1 MSKSF
6 RVSPLASAITQL
18 FGRSTLA
25 EGKVS
30 SSSSHMAPSLLSLA
44 VAGGMAFAS
53 PNVVAAT
60 ADTQELNEQ
69 SAVVQQADS
78 QSGQRSEFD
87 LDAFLRSAK
96 RFNQGSRLLKQAK
109 GQLASISPSQSPQS
123 QFVGGAK
130 AAGKANAASDP
141 YCDTVRSVCIYT
153 GMYLFCNS
161 DADCSSDTAPTAS
174 NVTFSGTLQV
184 GQTLTGSYTYY
195 DANGDTQ
202 SGTTFKWYASNT
214 SGGSGKTAI
223 SGATS
228 QTFTLTASQVGKF
241 ISFEV
246 TPQNSKA
253 TGSAVSSAI
262 NSTAVTAPDSAPTA
276 SNVSFSGTLA
286 VGQVLTGSY
295 SYSDSDGDTES
306 GTTFKWYASDT
317 SGGSNKAA
325 ISGATSQTFTLTAS
339 QVGKF
344 ISFEVTPK
352 NSKATGSAVSS
363 ATNSTAVTAPD
374 SAPTASNVSFSG
386 TLAVGQVLTG
396 SYSYSDSDGDTESG
410 TTFKWYASD
419 TSGGSNKAA
428 ISGATSQTFTLTSS
442 QEGKFISFEVTPKNA
457 NATGSAVESSIN
469 STAVNSKPVVDLQGS
484 GGNDTTASF
493 SEGSGGVNIAPSAS
507 VTDADGDTITSITIS
522 LSNSQGDTD
531 EGIYIPGSAIDTLK
545 GTSGAADVNGS
556 LETTIS
562 SLSATTS
569 AVATFLQSVKYDN
582 KASTP
587 NTTARTITVVVS
599 DGTNNSVSR
608 TSTISVSNV
617 TAASSSAAGFN
628 TTNGT
633 NLSPAISFGDDDE
646 TLTISNS
653 AHAAGST
660 ADGGAG
666 TDTLVVTTGTDLS
679 TLTSLT
685 NFETLTPDN
694 DGSLTL
700 TEAQHES
707 FTTINGTGTN
717 QFTISSADGDG
728 VLSGD
733 ADIETYVLNAPLT
746 FTLGDAA
753 QNVTGGSSAITVKTG
768 AVIASGTLTGST
780 NSDTLELANG
790 ANIAGATV
798 SAFETLSLDSGAS
811 VTITEAQHDSFSAI
825 SGAGT
830 EQITISAATDG
841 FTAASSIE
849 TYVLGA
855 ANSVTLSSG
864 SQNITGSSG
873 NDTIVAGSL
882 TLTGALNPAS
892 GIDTLSLSS
901 GADISGATIVNFEN
915 LTLADNASV
924 TMKANQPSKFGGTI
938 TAAGSETIS
947 ITGDGNFTTLA
958 NVESFVVG
966 DETTNTRT
974 ITLATGGAS
983 VSATSGTD
991 AITFD
996 AGSLTLTGTLSGE
1009 SSVADTLSL
1018 SNGANIAGGTL
1029 NSVNNLTLA
1038 SGASVTMTAAQH
1050 QAFSGTVTA
1059 TGSET
1064 ISITGDGG
1072 ITTLFDV
1079 ENYSLGD
1086 ASSNTRTVT
1095 ISNATTSVTA
1105 DSSTDAVTFNVQGS
1119 GYSGTLTG
1127 DSGVGDTVL
1136 ASTGA
1141 DLSAGSFLNIGTLSL
1156 ASGATV
1162 AIDAANVSDF
1172 STAISG
1178 SSGSET
1184 LKLMDGGT
1192 FDFSTTS
1199 VSEIENLAIGTN
1211 NNFTITLT
1219 DNFDSNGNPVTVTNA
1234 SGSAV
1239 VGNIS
1244 LNASA
1249 LSGDALVIS
1258 ATDFNGTD
1266 TFVGGSAA
1274 DTIRPGGGT
1283 DTMTGN
1289 AGNDNFVGSESNLS
1303 GDTITDLSVGDTITL
1318 TGVTGLS
1325 KSNVRFSGS
1334 SILQIDTNST
1344 DFSSVE
1350 VAISLSN
1357 SPASSLD
1364 FTVAD
1369 SGSDTLIT
1377 FITPN
1382 DAPTFSGLNGGNTF
1396 TENGSAV
1403 AIDDNATV
1411 ADTELDALNSG
1422 LGNYND
1428 ATLTIARNGGA
1439 NSQDIFTNGGLLGAL
1454 AQGSSFT
1461 YNDTTVGTVTTNSN
1475 GTLVLRFNSNA
1486 TSAIVDSVLQ
1496 AIFYQNS
1503 SEDPAASVT
1512 LDFTFN
1518 DGTANSTGTN
1528 QAVVNI
1534 TAQNDAPT
1542 DISLSAT
1549 SVNQSATGS
1558 AATVATA
1565 STTDVDSADSHTYS
1579 LVAASSSANGTCS
1592 ASTGNDSFQFT
1603 GSTLQSKTALTPGSY
1618 SICVQSDDGTTT
1630 FQESFTIT
1638 VVDNVAPDAP
1648 STPDLDAASD
1658 TGASN
1663 TDNITNDTTP
1673 TFSGTAESG
1682 STVTLYS
1689 DQVGG
1694 GATSIG
1700 STTATDGNWQITTDA
1715 LAAGVTHA
1723 ITAKATDSANNVSS
1737 SSSALS
1743 VTIDTTAPSAPS
1755 TPDLAASS
1763 DTGTSNTDNLTNDTT
1778 PTFAGTGTTGDTVT
1792 LVSNV
1797 DGTIG
1802 SAVVSGGVWSITASS
1817 ALTAG
1822 DHTITARAT
1831 DTAGNTADSASLA
1844 ITVDTVSPSIG
1855 ISSDKSALKVGETAT
1870 LTFTLSESSSDFTA
1884 DDITVTGGS
1893 LSGFTGSGTSYTAT
1907 FTPSADTT
1915 STAAINV
1922 AANTFT
1928 DAAGNGNTA
1937 ATQLSISVD
1946 TQTPTG
1952 HSVVFGDTLYSNA
1965 EKTAASFGF
1974 SNAESGASYSYTI
1987 SSSNGGSSVT
1997 GTGTVTSASETVS
2010 GIDLSNLNDGTLTLS
2025 VIVTDSAGNSA
2036 SAVTASSTLDTAAP
2050 TVTISDDTTGTATG
2064 EVLYTFTFNESVT
2077 GFTADDITVSGGTK
2091 GTFTAVSGT
2100 VYTLV
2105 VTPTANSTSNLTV
2118 DVAASVATDTAGNPN
2133 SAATQSVQVVD
2144 TALPSIGISSDKS
2157 ALKVGETA
2165 TLTFTLS
2172 ESSSDFTADDITVTG
2187 GSLSGFTGSGTS
2199 YTATF
2204 TPSADTTS
2212 TAAINVAAN
2221 TFTDAAGNGNTA
2233 ATQLSISV
2241 DTQTPTGHSVVFG
2254 DTLYSNAEKTA
2265 ASFGFS
2271 NAESGASYSYT
2282 ISSSNGGSNVT
2293 GTGTVTSA
2301 SETVSGID
2309 LSNLNDGTLTLSVI
2323 VTDSAG
2329 NSASAV
2335 TASSTLDTAAPTVT
2349 ISDDTTG
2356 TATGE
2361 VLYTFT
2367 FNESVTG
2374 FTADDITVSGGTKGT
2389 FTAVSGTVYTLVVTP
2404 TANSTSNLTV
2414 DVAANV
2420 ATDTAGNPNSA
2431 ATQSV
2436 QVVDTALP
2444 SIGISSDKSALRV
2457 GETATLTFTL
2467 SESSSDFTADDITVT
2482 GGSLS
2487 GFTGSGTSY
2496 TATFTPSADTTSTA
2510 AINVAANTF
2519 TDAAGNGN
2527 TAATQL
2533 SISVDTQTPTGHS
2546 VTFGD
2551 TLYSNAEK
2559 TAASFGFSNAE
2570 VEASYSYTISSSN
2583 GGSNVTGTGTVT
2595 SASQTVSGIDLSN
2608 LNDGTLTLSVIV
2620 TDSAGNSAS
2629 AVTASSTL
2637 DTAAPTVTISDDTT
2651 GTATGDV
2658 LYTFTFNESVTG
2670 FTKDDITVS
2679 GGTKGTFT
2687 AVSGTVYTLVVTP
2700 TANSTS
2706 NLTVEVAANVATD
2719 TAGNPNS
2726 AATQSV
2732 QVVDTALPSIGISSD
2747 KSALK
2752 VGETA
2757 TLTFTLSESSSDFTA
2772 DDITV
2777 TGGSLSG
2784 FTGSGTSYTA
2794 TFTPSADTTSTAAI
2808 NVAANTFTD
2817 AAGNG
2822 NTAATQQSISVDT
2835 QTPSGHSVALNDT
2848 TYNASEA
2855 SSASFTFSGAE
2866 SGSAFNYVLSSNG
2879 GGTDVTGS
2887 GSISTADQLVSI
2899 GDISSLNDGTLNLSV
2914 TVTDDAGNAAAPVLA
2929 SATLDTTQ
2937 PTVSINSDKSTLKAG
2952 ETASITFTLSESSSD
2967 FAQSDITVTGGSLSN
2982 FAGSGS
2988 SYTATFTPDVDSNSA
3003 ATINVAADVFT
3014 DAAGNSNT
3022 AASQLSMSVDSL
3034 VPSVTISSDKSA
3046 LKAGETA
3053 TITFTLSEASTDFT
3067 ESDITVSGGSLSGFA
3082 GSGSSYTATFTPA
3095 DESTASGTIDVATG
3109 TFTDASGN
3117 SNSAATPISISV
3129 DTVLPTVTI
3138 TSTSDALKAD
3148 ETATLTFTL
3157 SESATDFAEADVTVA
3172 GGTLSNFAGSGSSYT
3187 ATFTPAEEST
3197 EDATIDVAAEKF
3209 SDAAGNLNTAATQ
3222 LLISVDTAI
3231 PTGHSISID
3240 QESINKTNEQAM
3252 SFTFAA
3258 AEVNAMFTY
3267 SVSDGT
3273 TTIDGASQTITSE
3286 TMQVTGIDVT
3296 SLQEGTL
3303 TVSVVVTDAAG
3314 NASDAVTDTVTKRY
3328 DVAPTVV
3335 DDSFSTEED
3344 TAKQF
3349 DLLANDSDI
3358 NDDMVASSATVKT
3371 PPSKGQVSIS
3381 NGVVTYTPNSNETGT
3396 DTFTYTV
3403 KDALLQE
3410 SQEATVTVT
3419 ISAINDA
3426 PVAKALTI
3434 TTDEDTASAAISV
3447 RSQTTDVEDG
3457 IPTGDLALVSLP
3469 QKGQVTIDQTAG
3481 TFVYTPNANENGSD
3495 SFTYTIADSEGSVSL
3510 AATVSVNIGSV
3521 NDAPVASADTLTFDE
3536 DVTSTLDVLSNDSDI
3551 EDGSFTASSITLQ
3564 DLGQGEGVYS
3574 FATVS
3579 VNADGTLNIV
3589 PAANVNGQHSFTYT
3603 LTDSS
3608 QAVSASATVTLN
3620 ITPVNDAPVAVD
3632 NSAQLLEEGS
3642 FEVNVLGNDSDVDT
3656 GDSFDLTSV
3665 KVVDEPAHGRVSVTA
3680 SGAIVYSPEENYFG
3694 EDSFTYTVADAAGAV
3709 SNVAT
3714 VTMTVTPV
3722 NDAPMAQ
3729 AQSQTLDEDK
3739 SLVITLVGSDID
3751 NDDDTLQ
3758 YVITEPVSHGVL
3770 EQLTNNSWRYTPEA
3784 DFNGSDFFLFKVND
3798 GELDSTEVRVDLT
3811 VNAVNDTPTATDVS
3825 ATGEEETPLTI
3836 TLNGSD
3842 VESSSLSYHVAT
3854 APVNGSVTITG
3865 NQAVYTG
3872 NSNFFGQDSFTYRVS
3887 DGELTSEA
3895 ALVTITLSNVND
3907 APVISG
3913 SPSTQVDEDS
3923 AYQFVP
3929 QASDNDPADT
3939 LTYSIAN
3946 KPSWATFDT
3955 ATGALSGTPSNSDV
3969 GTHAGIVISVSDGR
3983 VSASLPAFAIT
3994 VNNVNDA
4001 PVISGSPA
4009 TQVNEDSAYL
4019 FTPQVSDVDNQAFTF
4034 SITNKP
4040 AWASFDAA
4048 TGTLSG
4054 TPSNDYVG
4062 TYAGIVITVSD
4073 GSATA
4078 TLNTFSIVVNNV
4090 NDAPSI
4096 SGTPA
4101 LTVNED
4107 SAYRF
4112 APQAGDVDSSS
4123 LSFSISN
4130 KPTWASFNTATGVL
4144 SGTPTNEHV
4153 GTTEN
4158 IVITVSDGE
4167 LSTSLAAFN
4176 LTVINVNDAPVAVND
4191 SFVFTE
4197 SNDGIYLLDVLSND
4211 SDVDQDTLQ
4220 LDWVKAT
4227 SGSATMVG
4235 SQIQLVTTA
4244 IGTVTVQYGVKDG
4257 NGGKATAKATV
4268 TINSAKLDAPTITA
4282 PADVEVNATSLFT
4295 KVALG
4300 TAIAEDSTGK
4310 PLPVSLVDNNTFFR
4324 PGANTVYW
4332 RTQDSQGNVA
4342 EASQTVIVHPLI
4354 SISKDA
4360 QTTEGT
4366 NHSVSV
4372 YLNGPA
4378 PSYPVVVPY
4387 TVSGST
4393 DSSDHTLAS
4402 GEVVITSGTEGKL
4415 SFAILNDGQSESAET
4430 LVIDLDNTLNLGSK
4444 RRYTL
4449 TIFEENV
4456 APKVS
4461 VNVSQAGEQRSKIE
4475 NGTELVTIT
4484 SSVTDANASDTH
4496 TFAWSSSNDALNQA
4510 IVGQT
4515 DSDTLTFSPQTLS
4528 SAIYTLQ
4535 LTVTDNGTPPLS
4547 VTHDVYLEVVEA
4559 LAVLGSEDSDG
4570 DLIPDDQEGHSDSDG
4585 DGIPDYLDAISDC
4598 NVIQQTVAENDSF
4611 LIEGQPGVCLRKGV
4625 TIVENQTG
4633 GARLLDNEL
4642 TVDNEADNIG
4652 GIFDFVAT
4660 NLPQPGQSYQLVMPQ
4675 RLPVPANAV
4684 YRKFRADVG
4693 WVDFVEDADNSIA
4706 STSGEAGYCPPPGDS
4721 AWTLGLTEGH
4731 WCVQLTVQDGGPNDD
4746 DGMANGSVVD
4756 PGGVAA
4762 RASSNALPQA
4772 SDDTA
4777 VVTRNGSVV
4786 IDVLSNDTDADGDS
4800 LTLSSA
4806 SVDIG
4811 SVSVVNNQLSYTT
4824 QSQFFGVA
4832 TITYSVTDGNGGTG
4846 TAKVTVNVLNNQ
4858 NPRAEDDVVETNDR
4872 TPVTINVLSNDSDV
4886 DNDALTLVSIQA
4898 QHGQVVKNAD
4908 QTVTYTPSLGFEGT
4922 DVLTYVIQ
4930 DSQGLQDTGQ
4940 VTVTVKL
4947 VQDVDVSNSS
4957 GGPLGGMALMLLTL
4971 AGALRRVGKKGW
4983 LALLAALSF
4992 NSQAAWYLD
5001 AQMGVSHA
5009 DERSAVS
5016 MADVVSTD
5024 ENGFYRSIGLGYQL
5038 DEKWSAMLRYVD
5050 MGEGSATLRGA
5061 TTSPQEYHQS
5071 VASVSPILAS
5081 GVGLEVGYQFWQ
5093 SDAWHAKA
5101 NLGGLFWN
5109 ADIEST
5115 YQGSTIKTDIDG
5127 FNGYVGAEVGY
5138 ALSEKW
5144 GLGLQASRYFL
5155 RENDVDTIA
5164 IQLTYRWAQ

>member
-1 MSKSF
+1 
-6 RVSPLASAITQL
+6 
-18 FGRSTLA
+18 
-25 EGKVS
+25 
-30 SSSSHMAPSLLSLA
+30 
-44 VAGGMAFAS
+44 
-53 PNVVAAT
+53 
-60 ADTQELNEQ
+60 
-69 SAVVQQADS
+69 
-78 QSGQRSEFD
+78 
-87 LDAFLRSAK
+87 
-96 RFNQGSRLLKQAK
+96 
-109 GQLASISPSQSPQS
+109 
-123 QFVGGAK
+123 
-130 AAGKANAASDP
+130 
-141 YCDTVRSVCIYT
+141 
-153 GMYLFCNS
+153 
-161 DADCSSDTAPTAS
+161 
-174 NVTFSGTLQV
+174 
-184 GQTLTGSYTYY
+184 
-195 DANGDTQ
+195 
-202 SGTTFKWYASNT
+202 
-214 SGGSGKTAI
+214 
-223 SGATS
+223 
-228 QTFTLTASQVGKF
+228 
-241 ISFEV
+241 
-246 TPQNSKA
+246 
-253 TGSAVSSAI
+253 
-262 NSTAVTAPDSAPTA
+262 
-276 SNVSFSGTLA
+276 
-286 VGQVLTGSY
+286 
-295 SYSDSDGDTES
+295 
-306 GTTFKWYASDT
+306 
-317 SGGSNKAA
+317 
-325 ISGATSQTFTLTAS
+325 
-339 QVGKF
+339 
-344 ISFEVTPK
+344 
-352 NSKATGSAVSS
+352 
-363 ATNSTAVTAPD
+363 
-374 SAPTASNVSFSG
+374 
-386 TLAVGQVLTG
+386 
-396 SYSYSDSDGDTESG
+396 
-410 TTFKWYASD
+410 
-419 TSGGSNKAA
+419 
-428 ISGATSQTFTLTSS
+428 
-442 QEGKFISFEVTPKNA
+442 
-457 NATGSAVESSIN
+457 
-469 STAVNSKPVVDLQGS
+469 
-484 GGNDTTASF
+484 
-493 SEGSGGVNIAPSAS
+493 
-507 VTDADGDTITSITIS
+507 
-522 LSNSQGDTD
+522 
-531 EGIYIPGSAIDTLK
+531 
-545 GTSGAADVNGS
+545 
-556 LETTIS
+556 
-562 SLSATTS
+562 
-569 AVATFLQSVKYDN
+569 
-582 KASTP
+582 
-587 NTTARTITVVVS
+587 
-599 DGTNNSVSR
+599 
-608 TSTISVSNV
+608 
-617 TAASSSAAGFN
+617 
-628 TTNGT
+628 
-633 NLSPAISFGDDDE
+633 
-646 TLTISNS
+646 
-653 AHAAGST
+653 
-660 ADGGAG
+660 
-666 TDTLVVTTGTDLS
+666 
-679 TLTSLT
+679 
-685 NFETLTPDN
+685 
-694 DGSLTL
+694 
-700 TEAQHES
+700 
-707 FTTINGTGTN
+707 
-717 QFTISSADGDG
+717 
-728 VLSGD
+728 
-733 ADIETYVLNAPLT
+733 
-746 FTLGDAA
+746 
-753 QNVTGGSSAITVKTG
+753 
-768 AVIASGTLTGST
+768 
-780 NSDTLELANG
+780 
-790 ANIAGATV
+790 
-798 SAFETLSLDSGAS
+798 
-811 VTITEAQHDSFSAI
+811 
-825 SGAGT
+825 
-830 EQITISAATDG
+830 
-841 FTAASSIE
+841 
-849 TYVLGA
+849 
-855 ANSVTLSSG
+855 
-864 SQNITGSSG
+864 
-873 NDTIVAGSL
+873 
-882 TLTGALNPAS
+882 
-892 GIDTLSLSS
+892 
-901 GADISGATIVNFEN
+901 
-915 LTLADNASV
+915 
-924 TMKANQPSKFGGTI
+924 
-938 TAAGSETIS
+938 
-947 ITGDGNFTTLA
+947 
-958 NVESFVVG
+958 
-966 DETTNTRT
+966 
-974 ITLATGGAS
+974 
-983 VSATSGTD
+983 
-991 AITFD
+991 
-996 AGSLTLTGTLSGE
+996 
-1009 SSVADTLSL
+1009 
-1018 SNGANIAGGTL
+1018 
-1029 NSVNNLTLA
+1029 
-1038 SGASVTMTAAQH
+1038 
-1050 QAFSGTVTA
+1050 
-1059 TGSET
+1059 
-1064 ISITGDGG
+1064 
-1072 ITTLFDV
+1072 
-1079 ENYSLGD
+1079 
-1086 ASSNTRTVT
+1086 
-1095 ISNATTSVTA
+1095 
-1105 DSSTDAVTFNVQGS
+1105 
-1119 GYSGTLTG
+1119 
-1127 DSGVGDTVL
+1127 
-1136 ASTGA
+1136 
-1141 DLSAGSFLNIGTLSL
+1141 
-1156 ASGATV
+1156 
-1162 AIDAANVSDF
+1162 
-1172 STAISG
+1172 
-1178 SSGSET
+1178 
-1184 LKLMDGGT
+1184 
-1192 FDFSTTS
+1192 
-1199 VSEIENLAIGTN
+1199 
-1211 NNFTITLT
+1211 
-1219 DNFDSNGNPVTVTNA
+1219 
-1234 SGSAV
+1234 
-1239 VGNIS
+1239 
-1244 LNASA
+1244 
-1249 LSGDALVIS
+1249 
-1258 ATDFNGTD
+1258 
-1266 TFVGGSAA
+1266 
-1274 DTIRPGGGT
+1274 
-1283 DTMTGN
+1283 
-1289 AGNDNFVGSESNLS
+1289 
-1303 GDTITDLSVGDTITL
+1303 
-1318 TGVTGLS
+1318 
-1325 KSNVRFSGS
+1325 
-1334 SILQIDTNST
+1334 
-1344 DFSSVE
+1344 
-1350 VAISLSN
+1350 
-1357 SPASSLD
+1357 
-1364 FTVAD
+1364 
-1369 SGSDTLIT
+1369 
-1377 FITPN
+1377 
-1382 DAPTFSGLNGGNTF
+1382 
-1396 TENGSAV
+1396 
-1403 AIDDNATV
+1403 
-1411 ADTELDALNSG
+1411 
-1422 LGNYND
+1422 
-1428 ATLTIARNGGA
+1428 
-1439 NSQDIFTNGGLLGAL
+1439 
-1454 AQGSSFT
+1454 
-1461 YNDTTVGTVTTNSN
+1461 
-1475 GTLVLRFNSNA
+1475 
-1486 TSAIVDSVLQ
+1486 
-1496 AIFYQNS
+1496 
-1503 SEDPAASVT
+1503 
-1512 LDFTFN
+1512 
-1518 DGTANSTGTN
+1518 
-1528 QAVVNI
+1528 
-1534 TAQNDAPT
+1534 
-1542 DISLSAT
+1542 
-1549 SVNQSATGS
+1549 
-1558 AATVATA
+1558 
-1565 STTDVDSADSHTYS
+1565 
-1579 LVAASSSANGTCS
+1579 
-1592 ASTGNDSFQFT
+1592 
-1603 GSTLQSKTALTPGSY
+1603 
-1618 SICVQSDDGTTT
+1618 
-1630 FQESFTIT
+1630 
-1638 VVDNVAPDAP
+1638 
-1648 STPDLDAASD
+1648 
-1658 TGASN
+1658 
-1663 TDNITNDTTP
+1663 
-1673 TFSGTAESG
+1673 
-1682 STVTLYS
+1682 
-1689 DQVGG
+1689 
-1694 GATSIG
+1694 
-1700 STTATDGNWQITTDA
+1700 
-1715 LAAGVTHA
+1715 
-1723 ITAKATDSANNVSS
+1723 
-1737 SSSALS
+1737 
-1743 VTIDTTAPSAPS
+1743 
-1755 TPDLAASS
+1755 
-1763 DTGTSNTDNLTNDTT
+1763 
-1778 PTFAGTGTTGDTVT
+1778 
-1792 LVSNV
+1792 
-1797 DGTIG
+1797 
-1802 SAVVSGGVWSITASS
+1802 
-1817 ALTAG
+1817 
-1822 DHTITARAT
+1822 
-1831 DTAGNTADSASLA
+1831 
-1844 ITVDTVSPSIG
+1844 
-1855 ISSDKSALKVGETAT
+1855 
-1870 LTFTLSESSSDFTA
+1870 
-1884 DDITVTGGS
+1884 
-1893 LSGFTGSGTSYTAT
+1893 
-1907 FTPSADTT
+1907 
-1915 STAAINV
+1915 
-1922 AANTFT
+1922 
-1928 DAAGNGNTA
+1928 
-1937 ATQLSISVD
+1937 
-1946 TQTPTG
+1946 
-1952 HSVVFGDTLYSNA
+1952 
-1965 EKTAASFGF
+1965 
-1974 SNAESGASYSYTI
+1974 
-1987 SSSNGGSSVT
+1987 VT
-1997 GTGTVTSASETVS
+1997 GTGTVTSASE
-2010 GIDLSNLNDGTLTLS
+2010 
-2025 VIVTDSAGNSA
+2025 
-2036 SAVTASSTLDTAAP
+2036 
-2050 TVTISDDTTGTATG
+2050 
-2064 EVLYTFTFNESVT
+2064 
-2077 GFTADDITVSGGTK
+2077 
-2091 GTFTAVSGT
+2091 
-2100 VYTLV
+2100 
-2105 VTPTANSTSNLTV
+2105 
-2118 DVAASVATDTAGNPN
+2118 
-2133 SAATQSVQVVD
+2133 
-2144 TALPSIGISSDKS
+2144 
-2157 ALKVGETA
+2157 
-2165 TLTFTLS
+2165 
-2172 ESSSDFTADDITVTG
+2172 
-2187 GSLSGFTGSGTS
+2187 
-2199 YTATF
+2199 
-2204 TPSADTTS
+2204 
-2212 TAAINVAAN
+2212 
-2221 TFTDAAGNGNTA
+2221 
-2233 ATQLSISV
+2233 
-2241 DTQTPTGHSVVFG
+2241 
-2254 DTLYSNAEKTA
+2254 
-2265 ASFGFS
+2265 
-2271 NAESGASYSYT
+2271 
-2282 ISSSNGGSNVT
+2282 
-2293 GTGTVTSA
+2293 
-2301 SETVSGID
+2301 
-2309 LSNLNDGTLTLSVI
+2309 
-2323 VTDSAG
+2323 
-2329 NSASAV
+2329 
-2335 TASSTLDTAAPTVT
+2335 
-2349 ISDDTTG
+2349 
-2356 TATGE
+2356 
-2361 VLYTFT
+2361 
-2367 FNESVTG
+2367 
-2374 FTADDITVSGGTKGT
+2374 
-2389 FTAVSGTVYTLVVTP
+2389 
-2404 TANSTSNLTV
+2404 
-2414 DVAANV
+2414 
-2420 ATDTAGNPNSA
+2420 
-2431 ATQSV
+2431 
-2436 QVVDTALP
+2436 
-2444 SIGISSDKSALRV
+2444 
-2457 GETATLTFTL
+2457 
-2467 SESSSDFTADDITVT
+2467 
-2482 GGSLS
+2482 
-2487 GFTGSGTSY
+2487 
-2496 TATFTPSADTTSTA
+2496 
-2510 AINVAANTF
+2510 
-2519 TDAAGNGN
+2519 
-2527 TAATQL
+2527 
-2533 SISVDTQTPTGHS
+2533 
-2546 VTFGD
+2546 
-2551 TLYSNAEK
+2551 
-2559 TAASFGFSNAE
+2559 
-2570 VEASYSYTISSSN
+2570 
-2583 GGSNVTGTGTVT
+2583 
-2595 SASQTVSGIDLSN
+2595 TVSGIDLSN

>member
-1 MSKSF
+1 MDTEHNSAVIFRHSKLQTHIKAALLCSAAIQLP
-6 RVSPLASAITQL
+6 VAVAS
-18 FGRSTLA
+18 STLA
-25 EGKVS
+25 NAE
-30 SSSSHMAPSLLSLA
+30 ALQ
-44 VAGGMAFAS
+44 GG
-53 PNVVAAT
+53 AAHT
-60 ADTQELNEQ
+60 T
-69 SAVVQQADS
+69 VHQQALEYV
-78 QSGQRSEFD
+78 Q
-87 LDAFLRSAK
+87 
-96 RFNQGSRLLKQAK
+96 SRL
-109 GQLASISPSQSPQS
+109 
-123 QFVGGAK
+123 
-130 AAGKANAASDP
+130 
-141 YCDTVRSVCIYT
+141 T
-153 GMYLFCNS
+153 
-161 DADCSSDTAPTAS
+161 
-174 NVTFSGTLQV
+174 
-184 GQTLTGSYTYY
+184 
-195 DANGDTQ
+195 
-202 SGTTFKWYASNT
+202 
-214 SGGSGKTAI
+214 
-223 SGATS
+223 
-228 QTFTLTASQVGKF
+228 
-241 ISFEV
+241 
-246 TPQNSKA
+246 SKA
-253 TGSAVSSAI
+253 ITVTRDPNWGRLEFLQCTGAPECSAFDDDQYWCEELDTLCSWDPGTPTNNPPSFNSSA
-262 NSTAVTAPDSAPTA
+262 S
-276 SNVSFSGTLA
+276 
-286 VGQVLTGSY
+286 
-295 SYSDSDGDTES
+295 
-306 GTTFKWYASDT
+306 
-317 SGGSNKAA
+317 
-325 ISGATSQTFTLTAS
+325 
-339 QVGKF
+339 
-344 ISFEVTPK
+344 
-352 NSKATGSAVSS
+352 
-363 ATNSTAVTAPD
+363 
-374 SAPTASNVSFSG
+374 
-386 TLAVGQVLTG
+386 
-396 SYSYSDSDGDTESG
+396 
-410 TTFKWYASD
+410 
-419 TSGGSNKAA
+419 
-428 ISGATSQTFTLTSS
+428 
-442 QEGKFISFEVTPKNA
+442 
-457 NATGSAVESSIN
+457 
-469 STAVNSKPVVDLQGS
+469 
-484 GGNDTTASF
+484 
-493 SEGSGGVNIAPSAS
+493 
-507 VTDADGDTITSITIS
+507 
-522 LSNSQGDTD
+522 
-531 EGIYIPGSAIDTLK
+531 
-545 GTSGAADVNGS
+545 
-556 LETTIS
+556 
-562 SLSATTS
+562 
-569 AVATFLQSVKYDN
+569 
-582 KASTP
+582 
-587 NTTARTITVVVS
+587 
-599 DGTNNSVSR
+599 
-608 TSTISVSNV
+608 
-617 TAASSSAAGFN
+617 
-628 TTNGT
+628 
-633 NLSPAISFGDDDE
+633 
-646 TLTISNS
+646 
-653 AHAAGST
+653 
-660 ADGGAG
+660 
-666 TDTLVVTTGTDLS
+666 
-679 TLTSLT
+679 T
-685 NFETLTPDN
+685 NFAE
-694 DGSLTL
+694 
-700 TEAQHES
+700 
-707 FTTINGTGTN
+707 NGTGTVLDVN
-717 QFTISSADGDG
+717 ADNGDG
-728 VLSGD
+728 
-733 ADIETYVLNAPLT
+733 
-746 FTLGDAA
+746 
-753 QNVTGGSSAITVKTG
+753 GS
-768 AVIASGTLTGST
+768 
-780 NSDTLELANG
+780 N
-790 ANIAGATV
+790 
-798 SAFETLSLDSGAS
+798 DSG
-811 VTITEAQHDSFSAI
+811 IT
-825 SGAGT
+825 
-830 EQITISAATDG
+830 
-841 FTAASSIE
+841 
-849 TYVLGA
+849 Y
-855 ANSVTLSSG
+855 
-864 SQNITGSSG
+864 
-873 NDTIVAGSL
+873 SL
-882 TLTGALNPAS
+882 
-892 GIDTLSLSS
+892 
-901 GADISGATIVNFEN
+901 
-915 LTLADNASV
+915 
-924 TMKANQPSKFGGTI
+924 
-938 TAAGSETIS
+938 
-947 ITGDGNFTTLA
+947 
-958 NVESFVVG
+958 
-966 DETTNTRT
+966 
-974 ITLATGGAS
+974 
-983 VSATSGTD
+983 SGTD
-991 AITFD
+991 ASQFNINSSSGVITFKTAPD
-996 AGSLTLTGTLSGE
+996 YENPGDSG
-1009 SSVADTLSL
+1009 
-1018 SNGANIAGGTL
+1018 G
-1029 NSVNNLTLA
+1029 NNVYNL
-1038 SGASVTMTAAQH
+1038 
-1050 QAFSGTVTA
+1050 TVTA
-1059 TGSET
+1059 N
-1064 ISITGDGG
+1064 DGG
-1072 ITTLFDV
+1072 
-1079 ENYSLGD
+1079 
-1086 ASSNTRTVT
+1086 SSNNT
-1095 ISNATTSVTA
+1095 AT
-1105 DSSTDAVTFNVQGS
+1105 Q
-1119 GYSGTLTG
+1119 
-1127 DSGVGDTVL
+1127 
-1136 ASTGA
+1136 
-1141 DLSAGSFLNIGTLSL
+1141 NI
-1156 ASGATV
+1156 
-1162 AIDAANVSDF
+1162 
-1172 STAISG
+1172 
-1178 SSGSET
+1178 
-1184 LKLMDGGT
+1184 
-1192 FDFSTTS
+1192 
-1199 VSEIENLAIGTN
+1199 
-1211 NNFTITLT
+1211 TIT
-1219 DNFDSNGNPVTVTNA
+1219 V
-1234 SGSAV
+1234 
-1239 VGNIS
+1239 
-1244 LNASA
+1244 
-1249 LSGDALVIS
+1249 
-1258 ATDFNGTD
+1258 
-1266 TFVGGSAA
+1266 
-1274 DTIRPGGGT
+1274 
-1283 DTMTGN
+1283 
-1289 AGNDNFVGSESNLS
+1289 
-1303 GDTITDLSVGDTITL
+1303 
-1318 TGVTGLS
+1318 
-1325 KSNVRFSGS
+1325 
-1334 SILQIDTNST
+1334 
-1344 DFSSVE
+1344 
-1350 VAISLSN
+1350 
-1357 SPASSLD
+1357 
-1364 FTVAD
+1364 
-1369 SGSDTLIT
+1369 
-1377 FITPN
+1377 
-1382 DAPTFSGLNGGNTF
+1382 
-1396 TENGSAV
+1396 
-1403 AIDDNATV
+1403 
-1411 ADTELDALNSG
+1411 
-1422 LGNYND
+1422 
-1428 ATLTIARNGGA
+1428 
-1439 NSQDIFTNGGLLGAL
+1439 
-1454 AQGSSFT
+1454 
-1461 YNDTTVGTVTTNSN
+1461 
-1475 GTLVLRFNSNA
+1475 
-1486 TSAIVDSVLQ
+1486 
-1496 AIFYQNS
+1496 
-1503 SEDPAASVT
+1503 
-1512 LDFTFN
+1512 
-1518 DGTANSTGTN
+1518 
-1528 QAVVNI
+1528 
-1534 TAQNDAPT
+1534 
-1542 DISLSAT
+1542 
-1549 SVNQSATGS
+1549 
-1558 AATVATA
+1558 
-1565 STTDVDSADSHTYS
+1565 TDVDD
-1579 LVAASSSANGTCS
+1579 
-1592 ASTGNDSFQFT
+1592 
-1603 GSTLQSKTALTPGSY
+1603 TAPG
-1618 SICVQSDDGTTT
+1618 
-1630 FQESFTIT
+1630 
-1638 VVDNVAPDAP
+1638 AP
-1648 STPDLDAASD
+1648 STPDLDTASD

-1682 STVTLYS
+1682 ATVTLYS
-1689 DQVGG
+1689 DQVG
-1694 GATSIG
+1694 SG
-1700 STTATDGNWQITTDA
+1700 STVIGTGTATGGNWQITTDA
-1715 LAAGVTHA
+1715 LTAGVTHA
-1723 ITAKATDSANNVSS
+1723 ITAKATDSANNVSNS
-1737 SSSALS
+1737 SGWLS
-1743 VTIDTTAPSAPS
+1743 VTIDTTAPSTPS

-1763 DTGTSNTDNLTNDTT
+1763 DTGTSNTDNITNDTT
-1778 PTFAGTGTTGDTVT
+1778 PTFTGSGTTGDTVT

-1797 DGTIG
+1797 DGIIG

-1817 ALTAG
+1817 AMTVG
-1822 DHTITARAT
+1822 SHTITARAT

-1844 ITVDTVSPSIG
+1844 ITLDTSVPTPTITTPIEGDGRVNAAEDGDVLIAGTGAEPGNSVTVAITDNSNTDSRTVTADSSGDWTIDGSEFDVSAFNNGTLTVTATQSDAAGNTSSAASTTVTLDNSVPNAPSITTPIEGDGRVNAAEDGDVLIAGTGAEPGNSVTVVITDNSNTDSRTVTADSSGDWTIDSSEFDVSSFNNGTLMVTATQSDAAGNTSSAASTTVTLDNALPSAPSITTPIEGDGRVNAAEDGDVLIAGTGAEPGNSVTVVITDNSNTDNRTVTADSSGDWTIDSSEFDVSAFNNGTLTVTATQSDAAGNTSNAASTTITLDNALPSIG
-1855 ISSDKSALKVGETAT
+1855 ISSDKSALKAGETAT
-1870 LTFTLSESSSDFTA
+1870 LTFTLSESATDFAEA
-1884 DDITVTGGS
+1884 DVTVAGGT
-1893 LSGFTGSGTSYTAT
+1893 LSNFAGSGTSYTAT
-1907 FTPSADTT
+1907 FTPTADTT
-1915 STAAINV
+1915 STATINV

-1937 ATQLSISVD
+1937 ATQQSISVD
-1946 TQTPTG
+1946 TQTPSG

-1974 SNAESGASYSYTI
+1974 SNAEVGASYSYTI
-1987 SSSNGGSSVT
+1987 SSNNGGSSVT
-1997 GTGTVTSASETVS
+1997 GTGTVTSASGTIS

-2036 SAVTASSTLDTAAP
+2036 SAVSASSALDTAAP

-2064 EVLYTFTFNESVT
+2064 DVLYTFTFSESVT
-2077 GFTADDITVSGGTK
+2077 GFTKDDITVSGGTK
-2091 GTFTAVSGT
+2091 GTFT
-2100 VYTLV
+2100 
-2105 VTPTANSTSNLTV
+2105 
-2118 DVAASVATDTAGNPN
+2118 
-2133 SAATQSVQVVD
+2133 
-2144 TALPSIGISSDKS
+2144 
-2157 ALKVGETA
+2157 E
-2165 TLTFTLS
+2165 
-2172 ESSSDFTADDITVTG
+2172 
-2187 GSLSGFTGSGTS
+2187 
-2199 YTATF
+2199 
-2204 TPSADTTS
+2204 
-2212 TAAINVAAN
+2212 
-2221 TFTDAAGNGNTA
+2221 
-2233 ATQLSISV
+2233 
-2241 DTQTPTGHSVVFG
+2241 
-2254 DTLYSNAEKTA
+2254 
-2265 ASFGFS
+2265 
-2271 NAESGASYSYT
+2271 
-2282 ISSSNGGSNVT
+2282 
-2293 GTGTVTSA
+2293 
-2301 SETVSGID
+2301 
-2309 LSNLNDGTLTLSVI
+2309 
-2323 VTDSAG
+2323 
-2329 NSASAV
+2329 
-2335 TASSTLDTAAPTVT
+2335 
-2349 ISDDTTG
+2349 
-2356 TATGE
+2356 
-2361 VLYTFT
+2361 
-2367 FNESVTG
+2367 
-2374 FTADDITVSGGTKGT
+2374 
-2389 FTAVSGTVYTLVVTP
+2389 VSGTVYTLVVTP

-2444 SIGISSDKSALRV
+2444 SIGISSDKSAL
-2457 GETATLTFTL
+2457 
-2467 SESSSDFTADDITVT
+2467 
-2482 GGSLS
+2482 
-2487 GFTGSGTSY
+2487 
-2496 TATFTPSADTTSTA
+2496 
-2510 AINVAANTF
+2510 
-2519 TDAAGNGN
+2519 
-2527 TAATQL
+2527 
-2533 SISVDTQTPTGHS
+2533 
-2546 VTFGD
+2546 
-2551 TLYSNAEK
+2551 
-2559 TAASFGFSNAE
+2559 
-2570 VEASYSYTISSSN
+2570 
-2583 GGSNVTGTGTVT
+2583 
-2595 SASQTVSGIDLSN
+2595 
-2608 LNDGTLTLSVIV
+2608 
-2620 TDSAGNSAS
+2620 
-2629 AVTASSTL
+2629 
-2637 DTAAPTVTISDDTT
+2637 
-2651 GTATGDV
+2651 
-2658 LYTFTFNESVTG
+2658 
-2670 FTKDDITVS
+2670 
-2679 GGTKGTFT
+2679 
-2687 AVSGTVYTLVVTP
+2687 
-2700 TANSTS
+2700 
-2706 NLTVEVAANVATD
+2706 
-2719 TAGNPNS
+2719 
-2726 AATQSV
+2726 
-2732 QVVDTALPSIGISSD
+2732 
-2747 KSALK
+2747 
-2752 VGETA
+2752 
-2757 TLTFTLSESSSDFTA
+2757 
-2772 DDITV
+2772 
-2777 TGGSLSG
+2777 
-2784 FTGSGTSYTA
+2784 
-2794 TFTPSADTTSTAAI
+2794 
-2808 NVAANTFTD
+2808 
-2817 AAGNG
+2817 
-2822 NTAATQQSISVDT
+2822 
-2835 QTPSGHSVALNDT
+2835 
-2848 TYNASEA
+2848 
-2855 SSASFTFSGAE
+2855 
-2866 SGSAFNYVLSSNG
+2866 
-2879 GGTDVTGS
+2879 
-2887 GSISTADQLVSI
+2887 
-2899 GDISSLNDGTLNLSV
+2899 
-2914 TVTDDAGNAAAPVLA
+2914 
-2929 SATLDTTQ
+2929 
-2937 PTVSINSDKSTLKAG
+2937 KAG
-2952 ETASITFTLSESSSD
+2952 
-2967 FAQSDITVTGGSLSN
+2967 
-2982 FAGSGS
+2982 
-2988 SYTATFTPDVDSNSA
+2988 
-3003 ATINVAADVFT
+3003 
-3014 DAAGNSNT
+3014 
-3022 AASQLSMSVDSL
+3022 
-3034 VPSVTISSDKSA
+3034 
-3046 LKAGETA
+3046 
-3053 TITFTLSEASTDFT
+3053 
-3067 ESDITVSGGSLSGFA
+3067 
-3082 GSGSSYTATFTPA
+3082 
-3095 DESTASGTIDVATG
+3095 
-3109 TFTDASGN
+3109 
-3117 SNSAATPISISV
+3117 
-3129 DTVLPTVTI
+3129 
-3138 TSTSDALKAD
+3138 

-3172 GGTLSNFAGSGSSYT
+3172 GGTLSNFAGSGTSYT

-3222 LLISVDTAI
+3222 LLISVDTAL

-3434 TTDEDTASAAISV
+3434 TTDEDTASAALSV

-3521 NDAPVASADTLTFDE
+3521 NDAPVAAADTLTFDE

-3564 DLGQGEGVYS
+3564 DLGQGKGVYS

-3603 LTDSS
+3603 LTDSG

-3836 TLNGSD
+3836 TLKGSD
-3842 VESSSLSYHVAT
+3842 VESSSLSYQVAT

-3913 SPSTQVDEDS
+3913 SPATQVDEDS

-4019 FTPQVSDVDNQAFTF
+4019 FTPQVSDVDSQAFTF

-4054 TPSNDYVG
+4054 TPSNDDVG

-4300 TAIAEDSTGK
+4300 TAVAEDSTGK

-4342 EASQTVIVHPLI
+4342 EASQTVTVHPLI

-4366 NHSVSV
+4366 SHSVSV

-4402 GEVVITSGTEGKL
+4402 GEVVITSGTEGQL

-4510 IVGQT
+4510 IAGQT

-4598 NVIQQTVAENDSF
+4598 NVIQQTVTENNSF

-4721 AWTLGLTEGH
+4721 AWTPGLTEGH

-4786 IDVLSNDTDADGDS
+4786 IDVLTNDTDADGDS

-4811 SVSVVNNQLSYTT
+4811 SVNVVNNQLSYTT

-4832 TITYSVTDGNGGTG
+4832 TITYSVTDGKGGTG

-4858 NPRAEDDVVETNDR
+4858 NPRAADDVVETNDR

-4898 QHGQVVKNAD
+4898 QHGQVVKNTD
-4908 QTVTYTPSLGFEGT
+4908 QSVTYTPTLGFEGT

-4930 DSQGLQDTGQ
+4930 DSQGLQDTGK

-4971 AGALRRVGKKGW
+4971 AGVLRRVGKKGW

-5024 ENGFYRSIGLGYQL
+5024 DNGFYRSIGLGYQL

-5061 TTSPQEYHQS
+5061 TTSPQDYHQS

-5093 SDAWHAKA
+5093 RDAWHAKA

>member
-1 MSKSF
+1 MNRYLLNSITAAMIPLGWSTASAQSVGSYAYIGSNNRRAEMNYCANVQLPSQSAVTDLASLRTVDSQPEPSDIFTGTPNTSNISRLTVNPNELVLTRSGKVSELIIIDAAVPDKYLFYKSLKNNVEIKEINSQQDGLTQLKDILSNYNGLDALHIVSHAEDGIVYLGNSQITTQRLQEEVNVFSSLDHALKEGGDVLFYGCNLAQTQKGEALLDLISNNAHVDVAASNDFTGNQENNADWQLEITKGDVTTPTPFDALTLKDFTSVLAEETYVANNFNGSSTQLNSSDGHLIITARNGNNDPISVYVYADSIINQEFADSTGSITISANGTSINSFQLTKLYGTTYANNSVSCSVSATGYYDSGSKLSTSTSIVGDNSLSGKNVDVTSLSNLDLTKVKLQIDCAGGEAGYF
-6 RVSPLASAITQL
+6 GITQFSVDNKKTPSSNSAPTNINLNASAINQSATAPGADVGTLSTVDSDGGDSHSYALVSSGSSGNGSCSGNDGDNASFQIN
-18 FGRSTLA
+18 GSTLETSGSLNA
-25 EGKVS
+25 GSYKVCIQTNDNTTTFEKNFTIS
-30 SSSSHMAPSLLSLA
+30 VNDDVKPTITSVTIPN
-44 VAGGMAFAS
+44 S
-53 PNVVAAT
+53 PH
-60 ADTQELNEQ
+60 
-69 SAVVQQADS
+69 
-78 QSGQRSEFD
+78 
-87 LDAFLRSAK
+87 K
-96 RFNQGSRLLKQAK
+96 
-109 GQLASISPSQSPQS
+109 
-123 QFVGGAK
+123 VG
-130 AAGKANAASDP
+130 
-141 YCDTVRSVCIYT
+141 DTVTATITV
-153 GMYLFCNS
+153 
-161 DADCSSDTAPTAS
+161 SSDTDDYTTGS
-174 NVTFSGTLQV
+174 GGISGTINGYNLGSLTRTGNTTYTAQFTITDGGTDV
-184 GQTLTGSYTYY
+184 AAGSDIAVNLTLTDS
-195 DANGDTQ
+195 NG
-202 SGTTFKWYASNT
+202 NT
-214 SGGSGKTAI
+214 SDAFITAI
-223 SGATS
+223 SQASDAIYANKPTISLAADTNTINEDGGVS
-228 QTFTLTASQVGKF
+228 TLTASLA
-241 ISFEV
+241 
-246 TPQNSKA
+246 NSLNNQWPEDI
-253 TGSAVSSAI
+253 TVNLSYSGSATVTTDYTKSDSISISAGSSSGTAAVTGVADTLYDAASAETVIVDVSSVSVGTEDGIQQQTISITDAE
-262 NSTAVTAPDSAPTA
+262 AAPT
-276 SNVSFSGTLA
+276 VSLS
-286 VGQVLTGSY
+286 VGSSTVA
-295 SYSDSDGDTES
+295 E
-306 GTTFKWYASDT
+306 A
-317 SGGSNKAA
+317 GG
-325 ISGATSQTFTLTAS
+325 TAS
-339 QVGKF
+339 
-344 ISFEVTPK
+344 ITASLDHATYEDVT
-352 NSKATGSAVSS
+352 VSLGYSGS
-363 ATNSTAVTAPD
+363 ATNGAD
-374 SAPTASNVSFSG
+374 
-386 TLAVGQVLTG
+386 
-396 SYSYSDSDGDTESG
+396 
-410 TTFKWYASD
+410 YA
-419 TSGGSNKAA
+419 TP
-428 ISGATSQTFTLTSS
+428 SS
-442 QEGKFISFEVTPKNA
+442 
-457 NATGSAVESSIN
+457 
-469 STAVNSKPVVDLQGS
+469 
-484 GGNDTTASF
+484 
-493 SEGSGGVNIAPSAS
+493 
-507 VTDADGDTITSITIS
+507 SITIS
-522 LSNSQGDTD
+522 
-531 EGIYIPGSAIDTLK
+531 
-545 GTSGAADVNGS
+545 SG
-556 LETTIS
+556 
-562 SLSATTS
+562 TTS
-569 AVATFLQSVKYDN
+569 ANAATGITGSDDGDEEGAETIIIDISSVTGGG
-582 KASTP
+582 ASE
-587 NTTARTITVVVS
+587 NGNQQQTITISDDDDTTSPVITSISVPADNTYVVGQSLSFTVHTDEIVTVSGSPSLTLNIGGTTKSAAYVSGSGSKALLFTYSIESGLVDDDGISVTALSMNADEIQDTAGNDLNVALNSVGSLTNVLVDSVVPTAAITDDTTGTATGDVLYTFTFSESVTGFTVDDITVSGGTKGTLTAVS
-599 DGTNNSVSR
+599 DTVY
-608 TSTISVSNV
+608 
-617 TAASSSAAGFN
+617 
-628 TTNGT
+628 
-633 NLSPAISFGDDDE
+633 
-646 TLTISNS
+646 
-653 AHAAGST
+653 
-660 ADGGAG
+660 
-666 TDTLVVTTGTDLS
+666 TLVVTPT
-679 TLTSLT
+679 
-685 NFETLTPDN
+685 
-694 DGSLTL
+694 
-700 TEAQHES
+700 
-707 FTTINGTGTN
+707 
-717 QFTISSADGDG
+717 
-728 VLSGD
+728 
-733 ADIETYVLNAPLT
+733 
-746 FTLGDAA
+746 
-753 QNVTGGSSAITVKTG
+753 
-768 AVIASGTLTGST
+768 T
-780 NSDTLELANG
+780 NST
-790 ANIAGATV
+790 
-798 SAFETLSLDSGAS
+798 S
-811 VTITEAQHDSFSAI
+811 
-825 SGAGT
+825 
-830 EQITISAATDG
+830 
-841 FTAASSIE
+841 
-849 TYVLGA
+849 
-855 ANSVTLSSG
+855 
-864 SQNITGSSG
+864 
-873 NDTIVAGSL
+873 
-882 TLTGALNPAS
+882 
-892 GIDTLSLSS
+892 
-901 GADISGATIVNFEN
+901 N
-915 LTLADNASV
+915 LTV
-924 TMKANQPSKFGGTI
+924 
-938 TAAGSETIS
+938 
-947 ITGDGNFTTLA
+947 
-958 NVESFVVG
+958 
-966 DETTNTRT
+966 
-974 ITLATGGAS
+974 
-983 VSATSGTD
+983 
-991 AITFD
+991 
-996 AGSLTLTGTLSGE
+996 
-1009 SSVADTLSL
+1009 
-1018 SNGANIAGGTL
+1018 
-1029 NSVNNLTLA
+1029 
-1038 SGASVTMTAAQH
+1038 
-1050 QAFSGTVTA
+1050 
-1059 TGSET
+1059 
-1064 ISITGDGG
+1064 
-1072 ITTLFDV
+1072 DV
-1079 ENYSLGD
+1079 
-1086 ASSNTRTVT
+1086 
-1095 ISNATTSVTA
+1095 
-1105 DSSTDAVTFNVQGS
+1105 
-1119 GYSGTLTG
+1119 
-1127 DSGVGDTVL
+1127 
-1136 ASTGA
+1136 
-1141 DLSAGSFLNIGTLSL
+1141 
-1156 ASGATV
+1156 
-1162 AIDAANVSDF
+1162 AANV
-1172 STAISG
+1172 
-1178 SSGSET
+1178 
-1184 LKLMDGGT
+1184 
-1192 FDFSTTS
+1192 
-1199 VSEIENLAIGTN
+1199 
-1211 NNFTITLT
+1211 
-1219 DNFDSNGNPVTVTNA
+1219 
-1234 SGSAV
+1234 
-1239 VGNIS
+1239 
-1244 LNASA
+1244 
-1249 LSGDALVIS
+1249 
-1258 ATDFNGTD
+1258 
-1266 TFVGGSAA
+1266 
-1274 DTIRPGGGT
+1274 
-1283 DTMTGN
+1283 
-1289 AGNDNFVGSESNLS
+1289 
-1303 GDTITDLSVGDTITL
+1303 
-1318 TGVTGLS
+1318 
-1325 KSNVRFSGS
+1325 
-1334 SILQIDTNST
+1334 
-1344 DFSSVE
+1344 
-1350 VAISLSN
+1350 
-1357 SPASSLD
+1357 
-1364 FTVAD
+1364 
-1369 SGSDTLIT
+1369 
-1377 FITPN
+1377 
-1382 DAPTFSGLNGGNTF
+1382 
-1396 TENGSAV
+1396 
-1403 AIDDNATV
+1403 
-1411 ADTELDALNSG
+1411 
-1422 LGNYND
+1422 
-1428 ATLTIARNGGA
+1428 
-1439 NSQDIFTNGGLLGAL
+1439 
-1454 AQGSSFT
+1454 
-1461 YNDTTVGTVTTNSN
+1461 
-1475 GTLVLRFNSNA
+1475 
-1486 TSAIVDSVLQ
+1486 
-1496 AIFYQNS
+1496 
-1503 SEDPAASVT
+1503 
-1512 LDFTFN
+1512 
-1518 DGTANSTGTN
+1518 
-1528 QAVVNI
+1528 
-1534 TAQNDAPT
+1534 
-1542 DISLSAT
+1542 
-1549 SVNQSATGS
+1549 
-1558 AATVATA
+1558 
-1565 STTDVDSADSHTYS
+1565 
-1579 LVAASSSANGTCS
+1579 
-1592 ASTGNDSFQFT
+1592 
-1603 GSTLQSKTALTPGSY
+1603 
-1618 SICVQSDDGTTT
+1618 
-1630 FQESFTIT
+1630 
-1638 VVDNVAPDAP
+1638 
-1648 STPDLDAASD
+1648 
-1658 TGASN
+1658 
-1663 TDNITNDTTP
+1663 
-1673 TFSGTAESG
+1673 
-1682 STVTLYS
+1682 
-1689 DQVGG
+1689 
-1694 GATSIG
+1694 
-1700 STTATDGNWQITTDA
+1700 
-1715 LAAGVTHA
+1715 
-1723 ITAKATDSANNVSS
+1723 
-1737 SSSALS
+1737 
-1743 VTIDTTAPSAPS
+1743 
-1755 TPDLAASS
+1755 
-1763 DTGTSNTDNLTNDTT
+1763 
-1778 PTFAGTGTTGDTVT
+1778 
-1792 LVSNV
+1792 
-1797 DGTIG
+1797 
-1802 SAVVSGGVWSITASS
+1802 
-1817 ALTAG
+1817 
-1822 DHTITARAT
+1822 AT
-1831 DTAGNTADSASLA
+1831 DTAGNPNSAATQSVQA
-1844 ITVDTVSPSIG
+1844 VDTALPSID
-1855 ISSDKSALKVGETAT
+1855 ISSDKTALKVGETAT

-1907 FTPSADTT
+1907 FTPTANTTSTVTINVAANTFTDAVGNNNTAATQLSISVDTQTPTGHSVTFGDTLYSDAEKTAASFSFSNAEVGASYSYTISSTNGGSSVTGTGTVTSASETISGIDLSNLNDGTLTLSVIVTDSAGNSASAVTASSTLDTAAPAGHSVTFGDTLYSDAEKTAASFSFDNAEEGASYSYTISSSNGGSSVTGTGTVTSAGETVSGIDLSNLNDGTLTLSVIVTDSAGNSASAVTASSTLDTAAPSAPSTPDLAASSDTGTSNTDNLTNDTTPTFTGTGTNGDTVTLVSNVDGTIGSAVVSGGVWSITANSAMTVGSHTITARATDTAGNTADSASLAITLDTSVPTPTITTPIEGDGKVNAAEDNDVLIAGTGAEPGNSVTVVITDNSNTDSRTVIADSSGDWTIDGSEFDVSAFNNGTLTVTATQSDAAGNTSSAASTSITLDNSAPSALSITTPIEGDAKVNAAEDNDVLIAGSGAEAGNSVTVTIDDGANSLSRTVTADNSGNWTISGSEFDVSSFNNGTLTVTASQRDAAGNTSSTASTTITLDNSAPSIGISSDKTALKVGETATLTFTLSESATDFAEADVTVVGGTLSNFAGSGTSYTATFAPTADTT
-1915 STAAINV
+1915 STATINV
-1922 AANTFT
+1922 AANTFTDAAGNGNTAATQQSISVDTQTPSGHSVAFGDTLYSNAEKTAASFGFSNAEVGASYSYTISSNNGGSSVTGTGTVTSASETVSGIDLSNLNDGTLTLSVIVTDSAGNSASAVTASSALDTVAPTVTISDDTTGTATGDVLYTFTFSESVTGFTVDDITVSGGTKGTFTEVSGTVYTLMVTPTANSTSNLTVDVAANVATDAAGNNNTAAAQSTQVVDTVLPSVTTFSASDTALKVGETATITIELSEASSDFNMGGISVTGGSLSEFKIISFTSYTVLFTPDAESETNATLDINAGVFT

-1946 TQTPTG
+1946 TQTPSG
-1952 HSVVFGDTLYSNA
+1952 HSVAFGDTLYSNT

-1974 SNAESGASYSYTI
+1974 SNAEVGASYSYTI

-2036 SAVTASSTLDTAAP
+2036 SAVTASSALDTVAP

-2064 EVLYTFTFNESVT
+2064 DVLYTFTFSESVT
-2077 GFTADDITVSGGTK
+2077 GFTVDDITVSGGTK
-2091 GTFTAVSGT
+2091 GTFS
-2100 VYTLV
+2100 
-2105 VTPTANSTSNLTV
+2105 
-2118 DVAASVATDTAGNPN
+2118 
-2133 SAATQSVQVVD
+2133 
-2144 TALPSIGISSDKS
+2144 
-2157 ALKVGETA
+2157 
-2165 TLTFTLS
+2165 
-2172 ESSSDFTADDITVTG
+2172 
-2187 GSLSGFTGSGTS
+2187 
-2199 YTATF
+2199 
-2204 TPSADTTS
+2204 
-2212 TAAINVAAN
+2212 
-2221 TFTDAAGNGNTA
+2221 
-2233 ATQLSISV
+2233 
-2241 DTQTPTGHSVVFG
+2241 
-2254 DTLYSNAEKTA
+2254 
-2265 ASFGFS
+2265 
-2271 NAESGASYSYT
+2271 
-2282 ISSSNGGSNVT
+2282 
-2293 GTGTVTSA
+2293 
-2301 SETVSGID
+2301 
-2309 LSNLNDGTLTLSVI
+2309 
-2323 VTDSAG
+2323 
-2329 NSASAV
+2329 
-2335 TASSTLDTAAPTVT
+2335 
-2349 ISDDTTG
+2349 
-2356 TATGE
+2356 
-2361 VLYTFT
+2361 
-2367 FNESVTG
+2367 
-2374 FTADDITVSGGTKGT
+2374 
-2389 FTAVSGTVYTLVVTP
+2389 AVSGTVYTLVVTP

-2444 SIGISSDKSALRV
+2444 SIGISSDKTALKV

-2467 SESSSDFTADDITVT
+2467 SESATDFAEADVTVV
-2482 GGSLS
+2482 GGTLS
-2487 GFTGSGTSY
+2487 NFAGSGTSY
-2496 TATFTPSADTTSTA
+2496 TATFTPTADTTSTA
-2510 AINVAANTF
+2510 TINVAANTF

-2527 TAATQL
+2527 TAATQQ
-2533 SISVDTQTPTGHS
+2533 SISVDTQTPSGHS
-2546 VTFGD
+2546 VAFGD

-2570 VEASYSYTISSSN
+2570 VGASYSYTISSNN
-2583 GGSNVTGTGTVT
+2583 GGSSVTGTGTVT
-2595 SASQTVSGIDLSN
+2595 SASETISGIDLSN

-2629 AVTASSTL
+2629 AVTASSAL
-2637 DTAAPTVTISDDTT
+2637 DTVAPTVTISDDTT

-2658 LYTFTFNESVTG
+2658 LYTFTFSESVTG

-2679 GGTKGTFT
+2679 GGTKGTFS

-2706 NLTVEVAANVATD
+2706 NLTVDVAANVATD

-2747 KSALK
+2747 KTALK

-2784 FTGSGTSYTA
+2784 FTGSGTGYTA
-2794 TFTPSADTTSTAAI
+2794 TFTPTADTTSTATI

-2967 FAQSDITVTGGSLSN
+2967 FTESDITVSGGSLSN

-3022 AASQLSMSVDSL
+3022 ASSQLSMSVDSL

-3053 TITFTLSEASTDFT
+3053 TITFTLSEASSDFT

-3095 DESTASGTIDVATG
+3095 DESTASATIDVATG

-3434 TTDEDTASAAISV
+3434 TTDEDTASAALSV

-3521 NDAPVASADTLTFDE
+3521 NDAPVAAADTLTFDE

-3564 DLGQGEGVYS
+3564 DLGQGKGVYS

-3603 LTDSS
+3603 LTDSG

-3694 EDSFTYTVADAAGAV
+3694 EDSFTYTVADAVGAV

-3729 AQSQTLDEDK
+3729 AQSQTMDEDK

-3770 EQLTNNSWRYTPEA
+3770 EPLTNNSWRYTPEA
-3784 DFNGSDFFLFKVND
+3784 NFNGSDFFLFKVND

-3836 TLNGSD
+3836 TLKGSD
-3842 VESSSLSYHVAT
+3842 VESSSLSYQVAT
-3854 APVNGSVTITG
+3854 APVNGSVTIAG

-3946 KPSWATFDT
+3946 KPSWATFDK
-3955 ATGALSGTPSNSDV
+3955 ATGALSGMPSNSDV

-4019 FTPQVSDVDNQAFTF
+4019 FTPQVSDVDSQAFTF

-4054 TPSNDYVG
+4054 TPSNDDVG

-4402 GEVVITSGTEGKL
+4402 GEVVITSGTEGQL

-4721 AWTLGLTEGH
+4721 AWAPGLTEGH

-4832 TITYSVTDGNGGTG
+4832 TITYSVTDGKGGTG

-4908 QTVTYTPSLGFEGT
+4908 QTVTYTSSLGFEGT

-4930 DSQGLQDTGQ
+4930 DSQGLQDTGK

-4947 VQDVDVSNSS
+4947 VKDVDVSNSS

-5093 SDAWHAKA
+5093 RDAWHAKA

-5138 ALSEKW
+5138 AFSEKW

>member
-1 MSKSF
+1 MKLNKVTQSMVAIGFTVVALVPAEAVAVAPNDVNFQNGGAALLSNPVTFDSVTYSRSAPSSGKMARYNDSVDGRDRFGITDGANTDNALLYHLADSGSINAPVGDIDFRFKSQGGDEF
-6 RVSPLASAITQL
+6 KLVSMEAGSITDS
-18 FGRSTLA
+18 FTVTSTLNHVVTITGYKDGSSVVSDTIDFTQSDSSGSVTFA
-25 EGKVS
+25 KNASYNDGVLTFDSQWGDIDEVRFTTSGQSSAVTFVIIDTIDFESPTAADSTPPVFDGSNSTPNDNATGVS
-30 SSSSHMAPSLLSLA
+30 SSNNIVIDFDENIALGSGNITIRNVTDSSDFEVFNVATESDGTTTSPS
-44 VAGGMAFAS
+44 AGRIGISGDKIYLNPTSNLTGNRTYAIRI
-53 PNVVAAT
+53 
-60 ADTQELNEQ
+60 DT
-69 SAVVQQADS
+69 SAVDDIAGNSFAGISD
-78 QSGQRSEFD
+78 D
-87 LDAFLRSAK
+87 TT
-96 RFNQGSRLLKQAK
+96 FNFST
-109 GQLASISPSQSPQS
+109 
-123 QFVGGAK
+123 
-130 AAGKANAASDP
+130 ANAAPVVDLDSTSASDNS
-141 YCDTVRSVCIYT
+141 SVSFSEGGGAVSIT
-153 GMYLFCNS
+153 PNAAVT
-161 DADCSSDTAPTAS
+161 DADSDTIKTITVTLTNDQDGAAEGL
-174 NVTFSGTLQV
+174 NVTAAAQNALDGISGASDITLQ
-184 GQTLTGSYTYY
+184 
-195 DANGDTQ
+195 DTI
-202 SGTTFKWYASNT
+202 S
-214 SGGSGKTAI
+214 I
-223 SGATS
+223 SGAT
-228 QTFTLTASQVGKF
+228 A
-241 ISFEV
+241 
-246 TPQNSKA
+246 
-253 TGSAVSSAI
+253 
-262 NSTAVTAPDSAPTA
+262 
-276 SNVSFSGTLA
+276 
-286 VGQVLTGSY
+286 
-295 SYSDSDGDTES
+295 
-306 GTTFKWYASDT
+306 
-317 SGGSNKAA
+317 
-325 ISGATSQTFTLTAS
+325 
-339 QVGKF
+339 
-344 ISFEVTPK
+344 
-352 NSKATGSAVSS
+352 
-363 ATNSTAVTAPD
+363 
-374 SAPTASNVSFSG
+374 
-386 TLAVGQVLTG
+386 
-396 SYSYSDSDGDTESG
+396 
-410 TTFKWYASD
+410 
-419 TSGGSNKAA
+419 
-428 ISGATSQTFTLTSS
+428 
-442 QEGKFISFEVTPKNA
+442 
-457 NATGSAVESSIN
+457 
-469 STAVNSKPVVDLQGS
+469 
-484 GGNDTTASF
+484 TTA
-493 SEGSGGVNIAPSAS
+493 
-507 VTDADGDTITSITIS
+507 
-522 LSNSQGDTD
+522 Q
-531 EGIYIPGSAIDTLK
+531 
-545 GTSGAADVNGS
+545 
-556 LETTIS
+556 
-562 SLSATTS
+562 
-569 AVATFLQSVKYDN
+569 VATFLQAITYNNTS
-582 KASTP
+582 STP
-587 NTTARTITVVVS
+587 NQTARTVTVVIS
-599 DGTNNSVSR
+599 DGTSSSVSR
-608 TSTISVSNV
+608 TATISVSNV

-633 NLSPAISFGDDDE
+633 NLSPAITFSSDDE

-666 TDTLVVTTGTDLS
+666 TDTLFVVTGTDLS

-733 ADIETYVLNAPLT
+733 ADIETYVLNAALT

-768 AVIASGTLTGST
+768 AVIASGTLTGSS

-798 SAFETLSLDSGAS
+798 STFETLSLDSGAS
-811 VTITEAQHDSFSAI
+811 VTMTEAQHDSFSAI

-830 EQITISAATDG
+830 EQITISTVTDG

-855 ANSVTLSSG
+855 ANTVTLSSG

-938 TAAGSETIS
+938 TAAGSETIT

-1018 SNGANIAGGTL
+1018 SNGANIAGGTV

-1038 SGASVTMTAAQH
+1038 SSASVTMTAAQN

-1064 ISITGDGG
+1064 ISITGDGD

-1086 ASSNTRTVT
+1086 ASNNTRTVT

-1162 AIDAANVSDF
+1162 AIDAANISDF
-1172 STAISG
+1172 STVISG

-1234 SGSAV
+1234 SGSAI

-1258 ATDFNGTD
+1258 ATDFNGAD

-1283 DTMTGN
+1283 DSMTGN
-1289 AGNDNFVGSESNLS
+1289 AGNDNFVGSASNLS

-1318 TGVTGLS
+1318 TGVTGLR

-1334 SILQIDTNST
+1334 NILQIDTNGT

-1357 SPASSLD
+1357 SPAASLD

-1403 AIDDNATV
+1403 AIDNNATV

-1496 AIFYQNS
+1496 AIYYQNS
-1503 SEDPAASVT
+1503 SEDPTASVT

-1549 SVNQSATGS
+1549 SVNQSVTGS

-1682 STVTLYS
+1682 ATVKLYS
-1689 DQVGG
+1689 NQVGG
-1694 GATSIG
+1694 GTTVIG
-1700 STTATDGNWQITTDA
+1700 TGTATGGNWQITTDP
-1715 LAAGVTHA
+1715 LTAGLSHSIFAT
-1723 ITAKATDSANNVSS
+1723 ATDASTNVSNSS
-1737 SSSALS
+1737 SSLS
-1743 VTIDTTAPSAPS
+1743 VTIDNTTPTAPS

-1778 PTFAGTGTTGDTVT
+1778 PTFTGTGTTGDTVT

-1844 ITVDTVSPSIG
+1844 ITLDTSVPTPTITTPIEGDGKVNAAEDNDVLIAGTGAEAGNSVTVTIHDGANSLSRTVTADNSGNWTISGSEFDVSAFNNG
-1855 ISSDKSALKVGETAT
+1855 T
-1870 LTFTLSESSSDFTA
+1870 LTVTA
-1884 DDITVTGGS
+1884 S
-1893 LSGFTGSGTSYTAT
+1893 QS
-1907 FTPSADTT
+1907 
-1915 STAAINV
+1915 
-1922 AANTFT
+1922 
-1928 DAAGNGNTA
+1928 DAAGNT
-1937 ATQLSISVD
+1937 SS
-1946 TQTPTG
+1946 
-1952 HSVVFGDTLYSNA
+1952 
-1965 EKTAASFGF
+1965 AASTTITLDNSAPSAPSITTPIEGDGKV
-1974 SNAESGASYSYTI
+1974 NAAEDNDVLIAGSGAETG
-1987 SSSNGGSSVT
+1987 NSVT
-1997 GTGTVTSASETVS
+1997 VTIDDGASSLNRTVTADNSGNWMISGSEFDVS
-2010 GIDLSNLNDGTLTLS
+2010 TFNNGALT
-2025 VIVTDSAGNSA
+2025 
-2036 SAVTASSTLDTAAP
+2036 VTASQSDAAGNTSSAASTTITLD
-2050 TVTISDDTTGTATG
+2050 
-2064 EVLYTFTFNESVT
+2064 N
-2077 GFTADDITVSGGTK
+2077 
-2091 GTFTAVSGT
+2091 
-2100 VYTLV
+2100 
-2105 VTPTANSTSNLTV
+2105 
-2118 DVAASVATDTAGNPN
+2118 
-2133 SAATQSVQVVD
+2133 
-2144 TALPSIGISSDKS
+2144 ALPSIGISSDKS
-2157 ALKVGETA
+2157 ALKAGETA

-2172 ESSSDFTADDITVTG
+2172 ESETDFTA
-2187 GSLSGFTGSGTS
+2187 
-2199 YTATF
+2199 
-2204 TPSADTTS
+2204 
-2212 TAAINVAAN
+2212 
-2221 TFTDAAGNGNTA
+2221 
-2233 ATQLSISV
+2233 
-2241 DTQTPTGHSVVFG
+2241 
-2254 DTLYSNAEKTA
+2254 
-2265 ASFGFS
+2265 
-2271 NAESGASYSYT
+2271 
-2282 ISSSNGGSNVT
+2282 
-2293 GTGTVTSA
+2293 
-2301 SETVSGID
+2301 
-2309 LSNLNDGTLTLSVI
+2309 
-2323 VTDSAG
+2323 
-2329 NSASAV
+2329 
-2335 TASSTLDTAAPTVT
+2335 
-2349 ISDDTTG
+2349 
-2356 TATGE
+2356 
-2361 VLYTFT
+2361 
-2367 FNESVTG
+2367 
-2374 FTADDITVSGGTKGT
+2374 
-2389 FTAVSGTVYTLVVTP
+2389 
-2404 TANSTSNLTV
+2404 
-2414 DVAANV
+2414 
-2420 ATDTAGNPNSA
+2420 
-2431 ATQSV
+2431 
-2436 QVVDTALP
+2436 
-2444 SIGISSDKSALRV
+2444 
-2457 GETATLTFTL
+2457 
-2467 SESSSDFTADDITVT
+2467 
-2482 GGSLS
+2482 
-2487 GFTGSGTSY
+2487 
-2496 TATFTPSADTTSTA
+2496 
-2510 AINVAANTF
+2510 
-2519 TDAAGNGN
+2519 
-2527 TAATQL
+2527 
-2533 SISVDTQTPTGHS
+2533 
-2546 VTFGD
+2546 
-2551 TLYSNAEK
+2551 
-2559 TAASFGFSNAE
+2559 
-2570 VEASYSYTISSSN
+2570 
-2583 GGSNVTGTGTVT
+2583 
-2595 SASQTVSGIDLSN
+2595 
-2608 LNDGTLTLSVIV
+2608 
-2620 TDSAGNSAS
+2620 
-2629 AVTASSTL
+2629 
-2637 DTAAPTVTISDDTT
+2637 
-2651 GTATGDV
+2651 
-2658 LYTFTFNESVTG
+2658 
-2670 FTKDDITVS
+2670 
-2679 GGTKGTFT
+2679 
-2687 AVSGTVYTLVVTP
+2687 
-2700 TANSTS
+2700 
-2706 NLTVEVAANVATD
+2706 
-2719 TAGNPNS
+2719 
-2726 AATQSV
+2726 
-2732 QVVDTALPSIGISSD
+2732 
-2747 KSALK
+2747 
-2752 VGETA
+2752 
-2757 TLTFTLSESSSDFTA
+2757 
-2772 DDITV
+2772 
-2777 TGGSLSG
+2777 
-2784 FTGSGTSYTA
+2784 
-2794 TFTPSADTTSTAAI
+2794 
-2808 NVAANTFTD
+2808 
-2817 AAGNG
+2817 
-2822 NTAATQQSISVDT
+2822 
-2835 QTPSGHSVALNDT
+2835 
-2848 TYNASEA
+2848 
-2855 SSASFTFSGAE
+2855 
-2866 SGSAFNYVLSSNG
+2866 
-2879 GGTDVTGS
+2879 
-2887 GSISTADQLVSI
+2887 
-2899 GDISSLNDGTLNLSV
+2899 
-2914 TVTDDAGNAAAPVLA
+2914 
-2929 SATLDTTQ
+2929 
-2937 PTVSINSDKSTLKAG
+2937 
-2952 ETASITFTLSESSSD
+2952 
-2967 FAQSDITVTGGSLSN
+2967 
-2982 FAGSGS
+2982 
-2988 SYTATFTPDVDSNSA
+2988 
-3003 ATINVAADVFT
+3003 
-3014 DAAGNSNT
+3014 
-3022 AASQLSMSVDSL
+3022 
-3034 VPSVTISSDKSA
+3034 
-3046 LKAGETA
+3046 
-3053 TITFTLSEASTDFT
+3053 
-3067 ESDITVSGGSLSGFA
+3067 
-3082 GSGSSYTATFTPA
+3082 
-3095 DESTASGTIDVATG
+3095 
-3109 TFTDASGN
+3109 
-3117 SNSAATPISISV
+3117 
-3129 DTVLPTVTI
+3129 
-3138 TSTSDALKAD
+3138 
-3148 ETATLTFTL
+3148 
-3157 SESATDFAEADVTVA
+3157 ADVTVA
-3172 GGTLSNFAGSGSSYT
+3172 GGTLSNFSGSGTSYT
-3187 ATFTPAEEST
+3187 ATFTPAEKST

-3222 LLISVDTAI
+3222 LVISVDTAI
-3231 PTGHSISID
+3231 PTGHNISID

-3371 PPSKGQVSIS
+3371 QPSKGQVSIS

-3434 TTDEDTASAAISV
+3434 TTDEDTASAALSV

-3469 QKGQVTIDQTAG
+3469 QKGQVTVDQTAG

-3551 EDGSFTASSITLQ
+3551 EDGAFTASSITLQ

-3589 PAANVNGQHSFTYT
+3589 PAANVNGQHRFTYT

-3608 QAVSASATVTLN
+3608 QAVSESATITLN
-3620 ITPVNDAPVAVD
+3620 IMPVNDAPVAVD

-3665 KVVDEPAHGRVSVTA
+3665 NVVDQPAHGSVSVTA
-3680 SGAIVYSPEENYFG
+3680 SGAIIYRPEENYFG
-3694 EDSFTYTVADAAGAV
+3694 EDSFTYTVADVAGAV

-3729 AQSQTLDEDK
+3729 AQSQTLDEDN

-3770 EQLTNNSWRYTPEA
+3770 EPLNNNSWRYTPEA
-3784 DFNGSDFFLFKVND
+3784 NFNGSDFFLFKVND
-3798 GELDSTEVRVDLT
+3798 GDLDSTEVRVDLT

-3825 ATGEEETPLTI
+3825 TTGAEETPLTI

-3842 VESSSLSYHVAT
+3842 IEGSSLSYQVAT
-3854 APVNGSVTITG
+3854 APLNGSVTITG

-3872 NSNFFGQDSFTYRVS
+3872 NSNFFGQDSFTYSVS

-3913 SPSTQVDEDS
+3913 SPATQVDEDS

-3969 GTHAGIVISVSDGR
+3969 GTHAGIVISVSDGS

-4019 FTPQVSDVDNQAFTF
+4019 FTPQVSDVDSQAFTF

-4040 AWASFDAA
+4040 AWVSFDAA

-4054 TPSNDYVG
+4054 TPSNDDVG

-4107 SAYRF
+4107 STYRF

-4144 SGTPTNEHV
+4144 SGTPANEHV

-4167 LSTSLAAFN
+4167 LSASLAAFN

-4191 SFVFTE
+4191 TFVFTE

-4211 SDVDQDTLQ
+4211 SDVDPDTLQ
-4220 LDWVKAT
+4220 LDWVTPT

-4235 SQIQLVTTA
+4235 SQIQLVTSA

-4300 TAIAEDSTGK
+4300 TAIAEDRTGK
-4310 PLPVSLVDNNTFFR
+4310 PLPVSLADNNTFFR

-4342 EASQTVIVHPLI
+4342 EASQSVIVHPLI

-4366 NHSVSV
+4366 SHAVSV

-4402 GEVVITSGTEGKL
+4402 GEVVIASGTEGKL
-4415 SFAILNDGQSESAET
+4415 SFDILNDGQSESAET

-4456 APKVS
+4456 APKVT

-4510 IVGQT
+4510 IAGQT
-4515 DSDTLTFSPQTLS
+4515 NSDTLTFSPQTLS

-4547 VTHDVYLEVVEA
+4547 VTHVVYLEVVEA

-4625 TIVENQTG
+4625 TIVENLTG

-4721 AWTLGLTEGH
+4721 VWTPGLTEGH
-4731 WCVQLTVQDGGPNDD
+4731 WCVQLTIQDGGPNDD

-4908 QTVTYTPSLGFEGT
+4908 QTVTYTPTLGFEGT

-4930 DSQGLQDTGQ
+4930 DSQGLQDTGK

-4947 VQDVDVSNSS
+4947 VKDVDVSNSS

-5001 AQMGVSHA
+5001 AQMGISHA
-5009 DERSAVS
+5009 DERSPIS
-5016 MADVVSTD
+5016 MEDVVSTD
-5024 ENGFYRSIGLGYQL
+5024 DKGFYRSIGLGYQL

-5081 GVGLEVGYQFWQ
+5081 GVGLEVEYKFWQ
-5093 SDAWHAKA
+5093 SDAWHSKI
-5101 NLGGLFWN
+5101 NMGGLFWS
-5109 ADIEST
+5109 AEIEST
-5115 YQGSTIKTDIDG
+5115 YQDNRINTDIDG
-5127 FNGYVGAEVGY
+5127 FDMYIGGSVGY
-5138 ALSEKW
+5138 TLSENW
-5144 GLGLQASRYFL
+5144 VLGLAYDKYFL
-5155 RENDVDTIA
+5155 LENEVDTFSIV
-5164 IQLTYRWAQ
+5164 LEFR

>member
-1 MSKSF
+1 MTGTGTVNSASET
-6 RVSPLASAITQL
+6 VSGID
-18 FGRSTLA
+18 
-25 EGKVS
+25 
-30 SSSSHMAPSLLSLA
+30 LS
-44 VAGGMAFAS
+44 
-53 PNVVAAT
+53 N
-60 ADTQELNEQ
+60 LN
-69 SAVVQQADS
+69 D
-78 QSGQRSEFD
+78 
-87 LDAFLRSAK
+87 
-96 RFNQGSRLLKQAK
+96 
-109 GQLASISPSQSPQS
+109 
-123 QFVGGAK
+123 
-130 AAGKANAASDP
+130 
-141 YCDTVRSVCIYT
+141 
-153 GMYLFCNS
+153 
-161 DADCSSDTAPTAS
+161 
-174 NVTFSGTLQV
+174 GTL
-184 GQTLTGSYTYY
+184 TLSVIVTDSAGNS
-195 DANGDTQ
+195 
-202 SGTTFKWYASNT
+202 AS
-214 SGGSGKTAI
+214 
-223 SGATS
+223 
-228 QTFTLTASQVGKF
+228 
-241 ISFEV
+241 
-246 TPQNSKA
+246 
-253 TGSAVSSAI
+253 
-262 NSTAVTAPDSAPTA
+262 AVTASSTLDTAAPTVTISDDTTGTA
-276 SNVSFSGTLA
+276 TGEVLYTFTFNESVTGFTADDITVFGGTKGTFTEVSGT
-286 VGQVLTGSY
+286 VY
-295 SYSDSDGDTES
+295 
-306 GTTFKWYASDT
+306 
-317 SGGSNKAA
+317 
-325 ISGATSQTFTLTAS
+325 
-339 QVGKF
+339 
-344 ISFEVTPK
+344 
-352 NSKATGSAVSS
+352 
-363 ATNSTAVTAPD
+363 
-374 SAPTASNVSFSG
+374 
-386 TLAVGQVLTG
+386 
-396 SYSYSDSDGDTESG
+396 
-410 TTFKWYASD
+410 
-419 TSGGSNKAA
+419 
-428 ISGATSQTFTLTSS
+428 
-442 QEGKFISFEVTPKNA
+442 
-457 NATGSAVESSIN
+457 
-469 STAVNSKPVVDLQGS
+469 
-484 GGNDTTASF
+484 
-493 SEGSGGVNIAPSAS
+493 
-507 VTDADGDTITSITIS
+507 
-522 LSNSQGDTD
+522 
-531 EGIYIPGSAIDTLK
+531 
-545 GTSGAADVNGS
+545 
-556 LETTIS
+556 
-562 SLSATTS
+562 
-569 AVATFLQSVKYDN
+569 
-582 KASTP
+582 
-587 NTTARTITVVVS
+587 
-599 DGTNNSVSR
+599 
-608 TSTISVSNV
+608 
-617 TAASSSAAGFN
+617 
-628 TTNGT
+628 
-633 NLSPAISFGDDDE
+633 
-646 TLTISNS
+646 
-653 AHAAGST
+653 
-660 ADGGAG
+660 
-666 TDTLVVTTGTDLS
+666 TLVVT
-679 TLTSLT
+679 
-685 NFETLTPDN
+685 P
-694 DGSLTL
+694 
-700 TEAQHES
+700 
-707 FTTINGTGTN
+707 
-717 QFTISSADGDG
+717 
-728 VLSGD
+728 
-733 ADIETYVLNAPLT
+733 
-746 FTLGDAA
+746 
-753 QNVTGGSSAITVKTG
+753 
-768 AVIASGTLTGST
+768 
-780 NSDTLELANG
+780 
-790 ANIAGATV
+790 
-798 SAFETLSLDSGAS
+798 
-811 VTITEAQHDSFSAI
+811 
-825 SGAGT
+825 
-830 EQITISAATDG
+830 
-841 FTAASSIE
+841 
-849 TYVLGA
+849 
-855 ANSVTLSSG
+855 
-864 SQNITGSSG
+864 
-873 NDTIVAGSL
+873 
-882 TLTGALNPAS
+882 
-892 GIDTLSLSS
+892 
-901 GADISGATIVNFEN
+901 
-915 LTLADNASV
+915 
-924 TMKANQPSKFGGTI
+924 
-938 TAAGSETIS
+938 
-947 ITGDGNFTTLA
+947 
-958 NVESFVVG
+958 
-966 DETTNTRT
+966 
-974 ITLATGGAS
+974 
-983 VSATSGTD
+983 
-991 AITFD
+991 
-996 AGSLTLTGTLSGE
+996 
-1009 SSVADTLSL
+1009 
-1018 SNGANIAGGTL
+1018 
-1029 NSVNNLTLA
+1029 
-1038 SGASVTMTAAQH
+1038 
-1050 QAFSGTVTA
+1050 
-1059 TGSET
+1059 
-1064 ISITGDGG
+1064 
-1072 ITTLFDV
+1072 
-1079 ENYSLGD
+1079 
-1086 ASSNTRTVT
+1086 
-1095 ISNATTSVTA
+1095 
-1105 DSSTDAVTFNVQGS
+1105 
-1119 GYSGTLTG
+1119 
-1127 DSGVGDTVL
+1127 
-1136 ASTGA
+1136 
-1141 DLSAGSFLNIGTLSL
+1141 
-1156 ASGATV
+1156 
-1162 AIDAANVSDF
+1162 
-1172 STAISG
+1172 
-1178 SSGSET
+1178 
-1184 LKLMDGGT
+1184 
-1192 FDFSTTS
+1192 
-1199 VSEIENLAIGTN
+1199 
-1211 NNFTITLT
+1211 
-1219 DNFDSNGNPVTVTNA
+1219 
-1234 SGSAV
+1234 
-1239 VGNIS
+1239 
-1244 LNASA
+1244 
-1249 LSGDALVIS
+1249 
-1258 ATDFNGTD
+1258 
-1266 TFVGGSAA
+1266 
-1274 DTIRPGGGT
+1274 
-1283 DTMTGN
+1283 
-1289 AGNDNFVGSESNLS
+1289 
-1303 GDTITDLSVGDTITL
+1303 
-1318 TGVTGLS
+1318 
-1325 KSNVRFSGS
+1325 
-1334 SILQIDTNST
+1334 
-1344 DFSSVE
+1344 
-1350 VAISLSN
+1350 
-1357 SPASSLD
+1357 
-1364 FTVAD
+1364 
-1369 SGSDTLIT
+1369 
-1377 FITPN
+1377 
-1382 DAPTFSGLNGGNTF
+1382 
-1396 TENGSAV
+1396 
-1403 AIDDNATV
+1403 
-1411 ADTELDALNSG
+1411 
-1422 LGNYND
+1422 
-1428 ATLTIARNGGA
+1428 
-1439 NSQDIFTNGGLLGAL
+1439 
-1454 AQGSSFT
+1454 
-1461 YNDTTVGTVTTNSN
+1461 
-1475 GTLVLRFNSNA
+1475 
-1486 TSAIVDSVLQ
+1486 
-1496 AIFYQNS
+1496 
-1503 SEDPAASVT
+1503 
-1512 LDFTFN
+1512 
-1518 DGTANSTGTN
+1518 TANSTSN
-1528 QAVVNI
+1528 
-1534 TAQNDAPT
+1534 
-1542 DISLSAT
+1542 L
-1549 SVNQSATGS
+1549 
-1558 AATVATA
+1558 TV
-1565 STTDVDSADSHTYS
+1565 D
-1579 LVAASSSANGTCS
+1579 VAAS
-1592 ASTGNDSFQFT
+1592 
-1603 GSTLQSKTALTPGSY
+1603 
-1618 SICVQSDDGTTT
+1618 V
-1630 FQESFTIT
+1630 
-1638 VVDNVAPDAP
+1638 
-1648 STPDLDAASD
+1648 
-1658 TGASN
+1658 
-1663 TDNITNDTTP
+1663 
-1673 TFSGTAESG
+1673 
-1682 STVTLYS
+1682 
-1689 DQVGG
+1689 
-1694 GATSIG
+1694 
-1700 STTATDGNWQITTDA
+1700 
-1715 LAAGVTHA
+1715 
-1723 ITAKATDSANNVSS
+1723 
-1737 SSSALS
+1737 
-1743 VTIDTTAPSAPS
+1743 
-1755 TPDLAASS
+1755 
-1763 DTGTSNTDNLTNDTT
+1763 
-1778 PTFAGTGTTGDTVT
+1778 
-1792 LVSNV
+1792 
-1797 DGTIG
+1797 
-1802 SAVVSGGVWSITASS
+1802 
-1817 ALTAG
+1817 
-1822 DHTITARAT
+1822 AT
-1831 DTAGNTADSASLA
+1831 DTAGNPNSAATQSVQV
-1844 ITVDTVSPSIG
+1844 VDTALPSIG
-1855 ISSDKSALKVGETAT
+1855 ISSDKSALRVGETAT

-1997 GTGTVTSASETVS
+1997 GTGTVTSASQTVS

-2025 VIVTDSAGNSA
+2025 VIVTDGAGNSA

-2157 ALKVGETA
+2157 ALRVGETA

-2282 ISSSNGGSNVT
+2282 ISSSNGGSSVT

-2301 SETVSGID
+2301 SQTVSGID

-2374 FTADDITVSGGTKGT
+2374 FTADDITVFGGTKGT
-2389 FTAVSGTVYTLVVTP
+2389 FTEVSGTVYTLVVTP

-2414 DVAANV
+2414 DVAASV

-2583 GGSNVTGTGTVT
+2583 GGSSVTGTGTVN
-2595 SASQTVSGIDLSN
+2595 SASETVSGIDLSN

-2637 DTAAPTVTISDDTT
+2637 DTAAPTGHSVAFGDTLYSNAEKTAASFGFSNAEVGASYSYTISSTN
-2651 GTATGDV
+2651 GGS
-2658 LYTFTFNESVTG
+2658 SVTG
-2670 FTKDDITVS
+2670 TGTLTGASETVS
-2679 GGTKGTFT
+2679 GIDLSNLNDGTLTLSVIVTDSAGNSASAVTASSSLDTAAPTGHSVTFGDTLYSDAEKTAASFGFSNAEVGASYSYTISSNNGGNSVTGTGTVNSASETVSGIDLSNLNDGTLTLSVIVTDNAGNSASAVTASSTLDT
-2687 AVSGTVYTLVVTP
+2687 AVP
-2700 TANSTS
+2700 T
-2706 NLTVEVAANVATD
+2706 
-2719 TAGNPNS
+2719 
-2726 AATQSV
+2726 
-2732 QVVDTALPSIGISSD
+2732 
-2747 KSALK
+2747 
-2752 VGETA
+2752 
-2757 TLTFTLSESSSDFTA
+2757 
-2772 DDITV
+2772 
-2777 TGGSLSG
+2777 
-2784 FTGSGTSYTA
+2784 
-2794 TFTPSADTTSTAAI
+2794 
-2808 NVAANTFTD
+2808 
-2817 AAGNG
+2817 
-2822 NTAATQQSISVDT
+2822 
-2835 QTPSGHSVALNDT
+2835 GHSVALNDT

-2866 SGSAFNYVLSSNG
+2866 SGSVYSYVLSSNG

-2967 FAQSDITVTGGSLSN
+2967 FAESDITVSGGSLSN

-3053 TITFTLSEASTDFT
+3053 TLTFTLSEASTDFT

-3082 GSGSSYTATFTPA
+3082 GIGSSYTVTFTPA

-3129 DTVLPTVTI
+3129 DTVLPTVSI
-3138 TSTSDALKAD
+3138 TSTSDALKAG

-3157 SESATDFAEADVTVA
+3157 SEAATDFAEADVTVA
-3172 GGTLSNFAGSGSSYT
+3172 GGTLSNFAGSGTSYT

-3434 TTDEDTASAAISV
+3434 TTDEDTASAALSV

-3551 EDGSFTASSITLQ
+3551 EDGSFTASSISLQ

-3665 KVVDEPAHGRVSVTA
+3665 KVVDQPAHGSVSVTV

-3729 AQSQTLDEDK
+3729 AQSQTLDEDN

-3770 EQLTNNSWRYTPEA
+3770 EPLTNNSWRYTPEA
-3784 DFNGSDFFLFKVND
+3784 NFNGSDFFLFKVSD
-3798 GELDSTEVRVDLT
+3798 GDLDSAEVRVDLT

-3825 ATGEEETPLTI
+3825 AMGEEETPLTI

-3842 VESSSLSYHVAT
+3842 VEGSSLSYQVAT
-3854 APVNGSVTITG
+3854 APVNGNVTITG

-3872 NSNFFGQDSFTYRVS
+3872 NSNFFGQDSFTYSVS

-3969 GTHAGIVISVSDGR
+3969 GTHAGIVISVSDGS

-4019 FTPQVSDVDNQAFTF
+4019 FTPQVSDVDSQAFSF

-4054 TPSNDYVG
+4054 TPSNDDVG

-4090 NDAPSI
+4090 NDAPAI

-4107 SAYRF
+4107 STYRF
-4112 APQAGDVDSSS
+4112 APQTSDVDSSS

-4130 KPTWASFNTATGVL
+4130 KPSWATFDSASGVL
-4144 SGTPTNEHV
+4144 SGTPANEHV

-4167 LSTSLAAFN
+4167 LSASLAAFN

-4191 SFVFTE
+4191 TFVFTE

-4220 LDWVKAT
+4220 LDWVKPT
-4227 SGSATMVG
+4227 SGTATMVG
-4235 SQIQLVTTA
+4235 SQIQLVTSA

-4300 TAIAEDSTGK
+4300 TAVAEDSTGK

-4342 EASQTVIVHPLI
+4342 EASQSVIVHPLI

-4366 NHSVSV
+4366 SHSVSV

-4402 GEVVITSGTEGKL
+4402 GEVVIASGTEGKL
-4415 SFAILNDGQSESAET
+4415 SFDILNDGQSESAET

-4461 VNVSQAGEQRSKIE
+4461 VNVSQAGEQRSKID
-4475 NGTELVTIT
+4475 NSSDLVTIT

-4496 TFAWSSSNDALNQA
+4496 TFTWSSSNDALNQA

-4515 DSDTLTFSPQTLS
+4515 NSDTLTFSPQTLS
-4528 SAIYTLQ
+4528 SAIYNLQ

-4547 VTHDVYLEVVEA
+4547 VTHNVYLEVVEA

-4684 YRKFRADVG
+4684 YRKFRANVG

-4706 STSGEAGYCPPPGDS
+4706 STLGEAGYCPPPGDS
-4721 AWTLGLTEGH
+4721 AWTPGLTEGH

-4777 VVTRNGSVV
+4777 VVTRNGSV
-4786 IDVLSNDTDADGDS
+4786 IINALSNDTDADGDS

-4832 TITYSVTDGNGGTG
+4832 TITYSVTDGKGGTG

-4872 TPVTINVLSNDSDV
+4872 TPVTIHVLSNDSDV

-4908 QTVTYTPSLGFEGT
+4908 QTVTYTPTLGFEGT

-4947 VQDVDVSNSS
+4947 VQDADVSNSS

-5009 DERSAVS
+5009 DERSAVN

-5024 ENGFYRSIGLGYQL
+5024 DNGFYRSIGLGYQL

>member
-1 MSKSF
+1 MLDVNADNGDGGSNDSGITY
-6 RVSPLASAITQL
+6 SLSGIDASL
-18 FGRSTLA
+18 FNIN
-25 EGKVS
+25 S
-30 SSSSHMAPSLLSLA
+30 SSG
-44 VAGGMAFAS
+44 V
-53 PNVVAAT
+53 
-60 ADTQELNEQ
+60 
-69 SAVVQQADS
+69 
-78 QSGQRSEFD
+78 
-87 LDAFLRSAK
+87 
-96 RFNQGSRLLKQAK
+96 
-109 GQLASISPSQSPQS
+109 I
-123 QFVGGAK
+123 
-130 AAGKANAASDP
+130 
-141 YCDTVRSVCIYT
+141 
-153 GMYLFCNS
+153 
-161 DADCSSDTAPTAS
+161 
-174 NVTFSGTLQV
+174 
-184 GQTLTGSYTYY
+184 
-195 DANGDTQ
+195 
-202 SGTTFKWYASNT
+202 TFK
-214 SGGSGKTAI
+214 
-223 SGATS
+223 
-228 QTFTLTASQVGKF
+228 
-241 ISFEV
+241 
-246 TPQNSKA
+246 
-253 TGSAVSSAI
+253 
-262 NSTAVTAPDSAPTA
+262 TAPDYESP
-276 SNVSFSGTLA
+276 
-286 VGQVLTGSY
+286 
-295 SYSDSDGDTES
+295 GD
-306 GTTFKWYASDT
+306 
-317 SGGSNKAA
+317 
-325 ISGATSQTFTLTAS
+325 
-339 QVGKF
+339 
-344 ISFEVTPK
+344 
-352 NSKATGSAVSS
+352 
-363 ATNSTAVTAPD
+363 
-374 SAPTASNVSFSG
+374 
-386 TLAVGQVLTG
+386 
-396 SYSYSDSDGDTESG
+396 
-410 TTFKWYASD
+410 
-419 TSGGSNKAA
+419 
-428 ISGATSQTFTLTSS
+428 
-442 QEGKFISFEVTPKNA
+442 
-457 NATGSAVESSIN
+457 
-469 STAVNSKPVVDLQGS
+469 S
-484 GGNDTTASF
+484 GGNNVYNITVTANDG
-493 SEGSGGVNIAPSAS
+493 GSSNNTATQNI
-507 VTDADGDTITSITIS
+507 
-522 LSNSQGDTD
+522 
-531 EGIYIPGSAIDTLK
+531 
-545 GTSGAADVNGS
+545 
-556 LETTIS
+556 
-562 SLSATTS
+562 
-569 AVATFLQSVKYDN
+569 
-582 KASTP
+582 
-587 NTTARTITVVVS
+587 TITVT
-599 DGTNNSVSR
+599 DE
-608 TSTISVSNV
+608 
-617 TAASSSAAGFN
+617 
-628 TTNGT
+628 
-633 NLSPAISFGDDDE
+633 DD
-646 TLTISNS
+646 T
-653 AHAAGST
+653 
-660 ADGGAG
+660 
-666 TDTLVVTTGTDLS
+666 
-679 TLTSLT
+679 
-685 NFETLTPDN
+685 
-694 DGSLTL
+694 
-700 TEAQHES
+700 
-707 FTTINGTGTN
+707 
-717 QFTISSADGDG
+717 
-728 VLSGD
+728 
-733 ADIETYVLNAPLT
+733 
-746 FTLGDAA
+746 
-753 QNVTGGSSAITVKTG
+753 
-768 AVIASGTLTGST
+768 
-780 NSDTLELANG
+780 
-790 ANIAGATV
+790 
-798 SAFETLSLDSGAS
+798 
-811 VTITEAQHDSFSAI
+811 
-825 SGAGT
+825 
-830 EQITISAATDG
+830 
-841 FTAASSIE
+841 
-849 TYVLGA
+849 
-855 ANSVTLSSG
+855 
-864 SQNITGSSG
+864 
-873 NDTIVAGSL
+873 
-882 TLTGALNPAS
+882 
-892 GIDTLSLSS
+892 
-901 GADISGATIVNFEN
+901 
-915 LTLADNASV
+915 
-924 TMKANQPSKFGGTI
+924 
-938 TAAGSETIS
+938 
-947 ITGDGNFTTLA
+947 
-958 NVESFVVG
+958 
-966 DETTNTRT
+966 
-974 ITLATGGAS
+974 
-983 VSATSGTD
+983 
-991 AITFD
+991 
-996 AGSLTLTGTLSGE
+996 
-1009 SSVADTLSL
+1009 
-1018 SNGANIAGGTL
+1018 
-1029 NSVNNLTLA
+1029 
-1038 SGASVTMTAAQH
+1038 
-1050 QAFSGTVTA
+1050 
-1059 TGSET
+1059 
-1064 ISITGDGG
+1064 
-1072 ITTLFDV
+1072 
-1079 ENYSLGD
+1079 
-1086 ASSNTRTVT
+1086 
-1095 ISNATTSVTA
+1095 
-1105 DSSTDAVTFNVQGS
+1105 
-1119 GYSGTLTG
+1119 
-1127 DSGVGDTVL
+1127 
-1136 ASTGA
+1136 
-1141 DLSAGSFLNIGTLSL
+1141 
-1156 ASGATV
+1156 
-1162 AIDAANVSDF
+1162 
-1172 STAISG
+1172 
-1178 SSGSET
+1178 
-1184 LKLMDGGT
+1184 
-1192 FDFSTTS
+1192 
-1199 VSEIENLAIGTN
+1199 
-1211 NNFTITLT
+1211 
-1219 DNFDSNGNPVTVTNA
+1219 
-1234 SGSAV
+1234 
-1239 VGNIS
+1239 
-1244 LNASA
+1244 
-1249 LSGDALVIS
+1249 
-1258 ATDFNGTD
+1258 
-1266 TFVGGSAA
+1266 
-1274 DTIRPGGGT
+1274 
-1283 DTMTGN
+1283 
-1289 AGNDNFVGSESNLS
+1289 
-1303 GDTITDLSVGDTITL
+1303 
-1318 TGVTGLS
+1318 
-1325 KSNVRFSGS
+1325 
-1334 SILQIDTNST
+1334 
-1344 DFSSVE
+1344 
-1350 VAISLSN
+1350 
-1357 SPASSLD
+1357 
-1364 FTVAD
+1364 
-1369 SGSDTLIT
+1369 
-1377 FITPN
+1377 
-1382 DAPTFSGLNGGNTF
+1382 
-1396 TENGSAV
+1396 
-1403 AIDDNATV
+1403 
-1411 ADTELDALNSG
+1411 
-1422 LGNYND
+1422 
-1428 ATLTIARNGGA
+1428 
-1439 NSQDIFTNGGLLGAL
+1439 
-1454 AQGSSFT
+1454 
-1461 YNDTTVGTVTTNSN
+1461 
-1475 GTLVLRFNSNA
+1475 
-1486 TSAIVDSVLQ
+1486 
-1496 AIFYQNS
+1496 
-1503 SEDPAASVT
+1503 
-1512 LDFTFN
+1512 
-1518 DGTANSTGTN
+1518 
-1528 QAVVNI
+1528 
-1534 TAQNDAPT
+1534 
-1542 DISLSAT
+1542 
-1549 SVNQSATGS
+1549 
-1558 AATVATA
+1558 
-1565 STTDVDSADSHTYS
+1565 
-1579 LVAASSSANGTCS
+1579 
-1592 ASTGNDSFQFT
+1592 
-1603 GSTLQSKTALTPGSY
+1603 
-1618 SICVQSDDGTTT
+1618 
-1630 FQESFTIT
+1630 
-1638 VVDNVAPDAP
+1638 APDAP

-1658 TGASN
+1658 TGSSN

-1700 STTATDGNWQITTDA
+1700 SATATDGNWQITTDT
-1715 LAAGVTHA
+1715 LTAGVTHA

-1743 VTIDTTAPSAPS
+1743 VTIDNTAPSAPS

-1778 PTFAGTGTTGDTVT
+1778 PTFTGTGTTGDTVT
-1792 LVSNV
+1792 LISNV
-1797 DGTIG
+1797 DGNIG
-1802 SAVVSGGVWSITASS
+1802 SAVVSGGGWSITASS

-1844 ITVDTVSPSIG
+1844 ITLDTSVPTPIITTPIEGDGKVNAAEDNDVLIAGTGAEAGNSVTVTIDDGANSLSRTVTADNSGNWTISGSEFDVSAFNNGTLTVTASQSDAAGNISSAASTTITLDNSAPSALSITTPIEGDGIVNAAEDNDVLIAGSGAEPGNIVTVAITDSNSSVSRTVTADGSGNWTLSSSELDVSGLNNGTLTVTATQSDAAGNTSSAASTTITLDNSAPSALSITTPIEGDGKVNAAEDNDVLIAGTGAEAGNSVTVVITDNSNTDNRTVTADSSGDWTIDSSEFDVSAFNNGILTVTATQSDAAGNTSSAASTTVTLDNSAPSIGISSDKTALKVGETATLTFTLSESSSDFTADDITVAGGSLSGFTGSGTSYTATFTPSADTTSTAAINVAANTFTDTAGNGNTAATQLSISVDTQTPSGHSVAFGDTLYSNAEKTAASFGFSNAEVGASYSYTISSNNGGSSVTGTGTVTSASETVSGIDLSNLNDGTLTLSVIVTDSAGNSASAVTASSALDTAAPTVTISDDTTGTATGDVLYTFTFSESVTGFTADDITVSGGTKGTFTEVSGTVYTLVVTPTANSTSNLTVDVAANVATDTAGNPNSAATQSVQVVDTALPSIG

-1965 EKTAASFGF
+1965 EKTAASFSF
-1974 SNAESGASYSYTI
+1974 SNVESGASYSYTI
-1987 SSSNGGSSVT
+1987 SSNNGGSSVT
-1997 GTGTVTSASETVS
+1997 GTGTVNSASETVS

-2050 TVTISDDTTGTATG
+2050 TGHSVAFGDTLYSNAEKTAASFGFSNAEVGASYSYTISSSNGGSSVTGTGTVNGASETVSGIDLSNLNDGTLTLSVIVTDSAGNSASAVTASSALDTAAPTVTISDDTTGTATG
-2064 EVLYTFTFNESVT
+2064 DVLYTFTFSESVT

-2091 GTFTAVSGT
+2091 GTFTEVSGT

-2265 ASFGFS
+2265 ASFSFS
-2271 NAESGASYSYT
+2271 NVESGASYSYT
-2282 ISSSNGGSNVT
+2282 ISSNNGGSSVT
-2293 GTGTVTSA
+2293 GTGTVNSA

-2335 TASSTLDTAAPTVT
+2335 TASSTLDTAAPT
-2349 ISDDTTG
+2349 
-2356 TATGE
+2356 
-2361 VLYTFT
+2361 
-2367 FNESVTG
+2367 
-2374 FTADDITVSGGTKGT
+2374 
-2389 FTAVSGTVYTLVVTP
+2389 
-2404 TANSTSNLTV
+2404 
-2414 DVAANV
+2414 
-2420 ATDTAGNPNSA
+2420 
-2431 ATQSV
+2431 
-2436 QVVDTALP
+2436 
-2444 SIGISSDKSALRV
+2444 
-2457 GETATLTFTL
+2457 
-2467 SESSSDFTADDITVT
+2467 
-2482 GGSLS
+2482 
-2487 GFTGSGTSY
+2487 
-2496 TATFTPSADTTSTA
+2496 
-2510 AINVAANTF
+2510 
-2519 TDAAGNGN
+2519 
-2527 TAATQL
+2527 
-2533 SISVDTQTPTGHS
+2533 GHS
-2546 VTFGD
+2546 VAFGD

-2570 VEASYSYTISSSN
+2570 VGASYSYTISSSN
-2583 GGSNVTGTGTVT
+2583 GGSSVTGTGTVNG
-2595 SASQTVSGIDLSN
+2595 ASETVSGIDLSN

-2637 DTAAPTVTISDDTT
+2637 DTAAPTGHSVTFGDTLYSNAEKTAASFSFSNAEEGASYSYTISSNN
-2651 GTATGDV
+2651 GGS
-2658 LYTFTFNESVTG
+2658 SVTG
-2670 FTKDDITVS
+2670 TGTVTGASETVS
-2679 GGTKGTFT
+2679 GIDLSNLNDGTLTLSVIVTDNAGNSASAVTASSTLDTAAPTGHSVAFGDTLYSNAEKTAASFGFSNAEEGASYSYTISSTNGGSSVTGTGT
-2687 AVSGTVYTLVVTP
+2687 VTSASEAVSGIDL
-2700 TANSTS
+2700 S
-2706 NLTVEVAANVATD
+2706 NLNDGTLTLSVIVTDSAGNSASAVTASSTLD
-2719 TAGNPNS
+2719 TAAPTGHSVTFGDTLYSNAEKT
-2726 AATQSV
+2726 AASFSFSNAEEGTSYSY
-2732 QVVDTALPSIGISSD
+2732 TISSNN
-2747 KSALK
+2747 
-2752 VGETA
+2752 GG
-2757 TLTFTLSESSSDFTA
+2757 SSVTGTG
-2772 DDITV
+2772 TV
-2777 TGGSLSG
+2777 TGASETVSGIDLSNLND
-2784 FTGSGTSYTA
+2784 GTLTLSV
-2794 TFTPSADTTSTAAI
+2794 I
-2808 NVAANTFTD
+2808 VTD
-2817 AAGNG
+2817 NAGNSASAV
-2822 NTAATQQSISVDT
+2822 TASSTLDT
-2835 QTPSGHSVALNDT
+2835 AVPTGHSVALNDT

-2866 SGSAFNYVLSSNG
+2866 SGSVYSYVLSSNG

-2967 FAQSDITVTGGSLSN
+2967 FAQSDVTVTGGSLSN
-2982 FAGSGS
+2982 FVGSGS

-3014 DAAGNSNT
+3014 DVAGNSNT

-3034 VPSVTISSDKSA
+3034 VPSVIISSDKSA

-3095 DESTASGTIDVATG
+3095 EESTASGTIDVVTD

-3129 DTVLPTVTI
+3129 DTVLPTVSI
-3138 TSTSDALKAD
+3138 TSTSDALKAG

-3157 SESATDFAEADVTVA
+3157 SEAATDFAEADVIVA
-3172 GGTLSNFAGSGSSYT
+3172 GGTLSNFAGSGTSYT
-3187 ATFTPAEEST
+3187 ATFIPAEEST

-3371 PPSKGQVSIS
+3371 QPSKGQVSIS

-3434 TTDEDTASAAISV
+3434 TTDEDTASAALSV

-3551 EDGSFTASSITLQ
+3551 EDGSFTASSISLQ

-3603 LTDSS
+3603 LTDSD
-3608 QAVSASATVTLN
+3608 QAVSEPATVTLN

-3632 NSAQLLEEGS
+3632 DRAQLLEEGS

-3665 KVVDEPAHGRVSVTA
+3665 KVIDDPKYGTATVTSA
-3680 SGAIVYSPEENYFG
+3680 GAIVYQPLDDYFG
-3694 EDSFTYTVADAAGAV
+3694 EDSFTYTVADQAGAV

-3714 VTMTVTPV
+3714 VTMTVIPV
-3722 NDAPMAQ
+3722 NDAPIAQ
-3729 AQSQTLDEDK
+3729 AQSQTLDEDQ

-3751 NDDDTLQ
+3751 NDDDTLL
-3758 YVITEPVSHGVL
+3758 YIITETVSHGL
-3770 EQLTNNSWRYTPEA
+3770 LQQITNNSWRYTPEA
-3784 DFNGSDFFLFKVND
+3784 NFNGSDFFLFKVSD
-3798 GELDSTEVRVDLT
+3798 GDLDSAEVRVDLT

-3842 VESSSLSYHVAT
+3842 VEGSSLNYQVVT
-3854 APVNGSVTITG
+3854 APLNGSVTITG

-3872 NSNFFGQDSFTYRVS
+3872 NSNFFGQDSFTYSVS

-3895 ALVTITLSNVND
+3895 ALVAITLSNVND

-3939 LTYSIAN
+3939 LIYSIAN

-3969 GTHAGIVISVSDGR
+3969 GTHAGIVISVSDGS

-4019 FTPQVSDVDNQAFTF
+4019 FTPQVSDVDSQAFTF

-4048 TGTLSG
+4048 TGALSG
-4054 TPSNDYVG
+4054 TPSNDDVG

-4130 KPTWASFNTATGVL
+4130 KPSWASFNTATGVL
-4144 SGTPTNEHV
+4144 SGTPDNEHV

-4167 LSTSLAAFN
+4167 LSASLAAFN

-4191 SFVFTE
+4191 FYVFTE

-4220 LDWVKAT
+4220 LDWVKPSSGTAT
-4227 SGSATMVG
+4227 IVG
-4235 SQIQLVTTA
+4235 SQIQLVTSA
-4244 IGTVTVQYGVKDG
+4244 IGTVTVQYGIKDG
-4257 NGGKATAKATV
+4257 NGGKANAKATV

-4282 PADVEVNATSLFT
+4282 PADVEVNATALFT

-4300 TAIAEDSTGK
+4300 TAVARDSTGK
-4310 PLPVSLVDNNTFFR
+4310 LLPVSLVDNNTFFR

-4366 NHSVSV
+4366 SHSVSV

-4402 GEVVITSGTEGKL
+4402 GEVVIASGTEGKL
-4415 SFAILNDGQSESAET
+4415 SFDILNDGQSESAET

-4456 APKVS
+4456 APKVT

-4510 IVGQT
+4510 IAGQT
-4515 DSDTLTFSPQTLS
+4515 NSDTLTFSPQTLS

-4547 VTHDVYLEVVEA
+4547 VTHNVYLEVVEA
-4559 LAVLGSEDSDG
+4559 LAVLGSEDSNG
-4570 DLIPDDQEGHSDSDG
+4570 NGIPDDQEGHGDSNG
-4585 DGIPDYLDAISDC
+4585 NGIPDYLDAISEC

-4684 YRKFRADVG
+4684 YRKFRANVG

-4706 STSGEAGYCPPPGDS
+4706 STLGEAGYCPPPGDS
-4721 AWTLGLTEGH
+4721 VWTPGLTEGH

-4824 QSQFFGVA
+4824 QSQFYGVA
-4832 TITYSVTDGNGGTG
+4832 TITYSVTDGKGGTG

-4886 DNDALTLVSIQA
+4886 DNDALTLVSVNKPE
-4898 QHGQVVKNAD
+4898 HGQAVLNAD
-4908 QTVTYTPSLGFEGT
+4908 QTVTYTPTLGFEGT
-4922 DVLTYVIQ
+4922 DVITYVIQ

-5016 MADVVSTD
+5016 TADVVSTD
-5024 ENGFYRSIGLGYQL
+5024 DNGFYRSIGLGYQL
-5038 DEKWSAMLRYVD
+5038 DENWSAMLRYVD

-5061 TTSPQEYHQS
+5061 TTSPQDYHQS

-5101 NLGGLFWN
+5101 HLGGLFWN